1 MIKRLVY
8 NKKAFKILDSFTI
21 KQSNA
26 EVTFNDITIDFTGYS
41 LLDIPF
47 KYQELKII
55 QAETEEEILNGN
67 GKVVFTGFLDDI
79 DLSEMKIR
87 KEEQRE
93 LTLTVLS
100 PLAMSTKRYV
110 SLIGTYSKE
119 EAIRRV
125 LQPLLDDGFKIVEFN
140 IPTGQITTNFVIE
153 TVENCMN
160 DMCFKAGV
168 FWFIDENKN
177 IYINSIDYLF
187 GLGSKKTIA
196 PDMITKGLS
205 KIQPK
210 IENIDYA
217 NVINFKN
224 VRIFYSTMSMCDELN
239 NLIEEHDYPLL
250 NLPKKLKKGD
260 TVQFNNPIVVSEDT
274 LRKLREEGEVDDA
287 DVASLSIIIGG
298 EEFYIR
304 IETNEKSADY
314 DKYVT
319 SNNFSF
325 SNDGGEEKTLV
336 LQRDSFFNNLITGF
350 KWNGADNSV
359 VSRIYTGTALRYTT
373 MRFMHSAEI
382 NNLKGVISDTGIV
395 EKCID
400 YQEKWTTTTQLV
412 DYARSLMSSNTKTIN
427 QVDLT
432 FDETPNLKI
441 GDIVEIHEPD
451 FYIDGKFAVKEI
463 SYKYIN
469 DENEE
474 WNIKLKN
481 SDLNSTYI
489 DLFRPAQK
497 QENESKTDTVVLSEY
512 VEETV
517 YEKHEIGEKETLTG
531 EVIVV
536 KDNDGLITIERING
550 SHTQKTT
557 QGINSFNPKI
567 TTKTQ
572 YGVTVSQEGKNRIKL
587 NGKGSGG
594 WRVSFDTIHKFEKG
608 KSYTVT
614 IRKISGSC
622 TQAAS
627 DTLWAFLFYPE
638 TSKNT
643 HATFKP
649 SDTVV
654 NWTFKAEESN
664 TAPYIWIGWKAG
676 LSVVGTNSV
685 FNNLILEIS
694 IVEGT
699 TAKEY
704 EDYTGRKPSP
714 NDDYPQEVETV
725 GNNINILPGKEHWEQ
740 GSVDNKTGEPFSST
754 TRIRNKGFIG
764 VEPKTNYFASLQ
776 NDDYAFTNIILYDNQ
791 GTYIKDYYSINNA
804 IKGANA
810 LLITIP
816 ENCYNIKVILKNAD
830 DTSNITVDEYP
841 QIKAKFEKGDIQTP
855 YSVYNQG
862 SVEVIKRNRNQFDIA
877 EQTRVDNG
885 ITSNYKD
892 GKISLVGTAT
902 KNWALLTQSKTPF
915 YLKAGEYT
923 VSVYDF
929 NVEENYSLEFTL
941 YHADNTS
948 TKMYLD
954 KYNKHR
960 TYTVEKDVTGLTVG
974 LSKFKTGD
982 TLDLE
987 FSVQLEEGKT
997 STNWILPRSEEF
1009 IVPIQR
1015 EMLEGDYIDNVEYH
1029 KWQKLILNGTEN
1041 IIRIAANHGKYIF
1054 GIDTELQ
1061 AISTKSEEIKE
1072 IYCNVA
1078 TQNSRGFLYSNI
1090 TADWIS
1096 YGSDNNYYRDIVLS
1110 CMDTYNM
1117 TVGEFKAWIKERYD
1131 AGNPVVIYYQLAT
1144 PIELELTDEQKAIS
1158 KYLQPYDNGT
1168 TILVTDKL
1176 ATITASYT
1184 KKGENDEN

>member
-55 QAETEEEILNGN
+55 QAETEEEILNEN

-153 TVENCMN
+153 SVENCMN

-196 PDMITKGLS
+196 PDVITKELS

-224 VRIFYSTMSMCDELN
+224 VRIYYSTMSMCDELN

-336 LQRDSFFNNLITGF
+336 LQRDSFYNNLITGF

-373 MRFMHSAEI
+373 MRFMHFAEI

-400 YQEKWTTTTQLV
+400 YQEKWTTTTQLI

-432 FDETPNLKI
+432 FDETPNLRI

-517 YEKHEIGEKETLTG
+517 YERHEINIKE
-531 EVIVV
+531 
-536 KDNDGLITIERING
+536 
-550 SHTQKTT
+550 
-557 QGINSFNPKI
+557 
-567 TTKTQ
+567 
-572 YGVTVSQEGKNRIKL
+572 
-587 NGKGSGG
+587 
-594 WRVSFDTIHKFEKG
+594 
-608 KSYTVT
+608 
-614 IRKISGSC
+614 
-622 TQAAS
+622 
-627 DTLWAFLFYPE
+627 
-638 TSKNT
+638 
-643 HATFKP
+643 
-649 SDTVV
+649 
-654 NWTFKAEESN
+654 
-664 TAPYIWIGWKAG
+664 
-676 LSVVGTNSV
+676 
-685 FNNLILEIS
+685 
-694 IVEGT
+694 
-699 TAKEY
+699 
-704 EDYTGRKPSP
+704 GRKW
-714 NDDYPQEVETV
+714 
-725 GNNINILPGKEHWEQ
+725 K
-740 GSVDNKTGEPFSST
+740 
-754 TRIRNKGFIG
+754 
-764 VEPKTNYFASLQ
+764 
-776 NDDYAFTNIILYDNQ
+776 
-791 GTYIKDYYSINNA
+791 
-804 IKGANA
+804 
-810 LLITIP
+810 
-816 ENCYNIKVILKNAD
+816 LKMN
-830 DTSNITVDEYP
+830 
-841 QIKAKFEKGDIQTP
+841 
-855 YSVYNQG
+855 
-862 SVEVIKRNRNQFDIA
+862 
-877 EQTRVDNG
+877 
-885 ITSNYKD
+885 
-892 GKISLVGTAT
+892 
-902 KNWALLTQSKTPF
+902 
-915 YLKAGEYT
+915 
-923 VSVYDF
+923 
-929 NVEENYSLEFTL
+929 
-941 YHADNTS
+941 
-948 TKMYLD
+948 
-954 KYNKHR
+954 
-960 TYTVEKDVTGLTVG
+960 
-974 LSKFKTGD
+974 
-982 TLDLE
+982 
-987 FSVQLEEGKT
+987 
-997 STNWILPRSEEF
+997 
-1009 IVPIQR
+1009 
-1015 EMLEGDYIDNVEYH
+1015 
-1029 KWQKLILNGTEN
+1029 
-1041 IIRIAANHGKYIF
+1041 
-1054 GIDTELQ
+1054 
-1061 AISTKSEEIKE
+1061 
-1072 IYCNVA
+1072 
-1078 TQNSRGFLYSNI
+1078 
-1090 TADWIS
+1090 
-1096 YGSDNNYYRDIVLS
+1096 
-1110 CMDTYNM
+1110 
-1117 TVGEFKAWIKERYD
+1117 
-1131 AGNPVVIYYQLAT
+1131 
-1144 PIELELTDEQKAIS
+1144 
-1158 KYLQPYDNGT
+1158 
-1168 TILVTDKL
+1168 
-1176 ATITASYT
+1176 
-1184 KKGENDEN
+1184 

>member
-8 NKKAFKILDSFTI
+8 NKKAFKILDGFTI

-55 QAETEEEILNGN
+55 QAETEEEILNEN
-67 GKVVFTGFLDDI
+67 GEVVFAGFLDDI

-153 TVENCMN
+153 SVENCMN

-224 VRIFYSTMSMCDELN
+224 VRIYYSTMSMCDELN

-260 TVQFNNPIVVSEDT
+260 TVQFSNPIVVSEDT

-304 IETNEKSADY
+304 IETNEESADY

-336 LQRDSFFNNLITGF
+336 LQRDSFYNNLITGF

-536 KDNDGLITIERING
+536 KDNDGLITIEKING
-550 SHTQKTT
+550 AHSQKTT
-557 QGINSFNPKI
+557 EGRNVFNPKI
-567 TTKTQ
+567 TTRTNQ
-572 YGVTVSQEGKNRIKL
+572 GVTVSQEGKYRVKI
-587 NGKGSGG
+587 NGKATGSQKIE
-594 WRVSFDTIHKFEKG
+594 FDTIPNFEQG
-608 KSYTVT
+608 KYYTVT
-614 IRKISGSC
+614 IKKISGSM
-622 TQAAS
+622 TKSSDFAAWG
-627 DTLWAFLFYPE
+627 LLFYPE
-638 TSKNT
+638 SS
-643 HATFKP
+643 AGRRIELLP
-649 SDTVV
+649 DDTVKTT
-654 NWTFKAEESN
+654 TFQAIGSGTK
-664 TAPYIWIGWKAG
+664 PYFWQGWVSG
-676 LSVVGTNSV
+676 GSVVGVNSV
-685 FNNLILEIS
+685 FNNLVLEIS

-704 EDYTGRKPSP
+704 EDYTGGKPSP
-714 NDDYPQEVETV
+714 SPDYPQEIETV
-725 GNNINILPGKEHWEQ
+725 GDNVNILPGKEYWEQ

-754 TRIRNKGFIG
+754 TRLRNKGFIG

-776 NDDYAFTNIILYDNQ
+776 NDDYAFVNIILYDNK

-804 IKGANA
+804 LKGAKA
-810 LLITIP
+810 LLIAIP
-816 ENCYNIKVILKNAD
+816 ENCYNIKAILKNAD

-841 QIKAKFEKGDIQTP
+841 QIRAKFEKGNARTA
-855 YSVYNQG
+855 YSNYNQG
-862 SVEVIKRNRNQFDIA
+862 SVEVIKQNKNFLYYEAQNQS
-877 EQTRVDNG
+877 TNG
-885 ITSNYKD
+885 INFTVNSDKS
-892 GKISLVGTAT
+892 IQVSGTAT
-902 KNWALLTQSKTPF
+902 AVVDF
-915 YLKAGEYT
+915 YLIGSATNYEGTNLQGAYKINGCNSGSTSKYMLYVVKKNKYGALEYYQNVSGDNEINISEGDTFRIFIRVLSGVT
-923 VSVYDF
+923 VSDTIYPMLRLSTETDDTY
-929 NVEENYSLEFTL
+929 VEAKKESYIIP
-941 YHADNTS
+941 
-948 TKMYLD
+948 
-954 KYNKHR
+954 
-960 TYTVEKDVTGLTVG
+960 
-974 LSKFKTGD
+974 
-982 TLDLE
+982 
-987 FSVQLEEGKT
+987 VQK
-997 STNWILPRSEEF
+997 
-1009 IVPIQR
+1009 
-1015 EMLEGDYIDNVEYH
+1015 EMLEGDYIDSTEH
-1029 KWQKLILNGTEN
+1029 HEWSKLILTGDETIFRYSTNTSDVYRFAIQNIDIPNQESTVKSLLFCNILKNVSAMQTYLGTEG
-1041 IIRIAANHGKYIF
+1041 ISGYKFQLIAY
-1054 GIDTELQ
+1054 
-1061 AISTKSEEIKE
+1061 IKE
-1072 IYCNVA
+1072 CE
-1078 TQNSRGFLYSNI
+1078 T
-1090 TADWIS
+1090 
-1096 YGSDNNYYRDIVLS
+1096 
-1110 CMDTYNM
+1110 M
-1117 TVGEFKAWIKERYD
+1117 TIAEFKTWLKSKYD
-1131 AGNPVVIYYQLAT
+1131 EGNPVIIYYKLAT

-1184 KKGENDEN
+1184 KKGENNDEN

>member
-8 NKKAFKILDSFTI
+8 NKKAFKILNSFTI

-55 QAETEEEILNGN
+55 QAETEEEILNEN
-67 GKVVFTGFLDDI
+67 GEVVFTGFLDDI

-153 TVENCMN
+153 SVENCMN

-287 DVASLSIIIGG
+287 DVASLSIVIGG

-304 IETNEKSADY
+304 IETNEKSTDY

-325 SNDGGEEKTLV
+325 SDDGGEEKTLV
-336 LQRDSFFNNLITGF
+336 LQRDSFFSNLITGF

-373 MRFMHSAEI
+373 MRFMYSAEI

-400 YQEKWTTTTQLV
+400 YQEKWTTTTQLI

-432 FDETPNLKI
+432 FDETPNLRI

-517 YEKHEIGEKETLTG
+517 FEKHEIGEKETLAG
-531 EVIVV
+531 DVIVV
-536 KDNDGLITIERING
+536 KDNDGLITIEKING
-550 SHTQKTT
+550 SHSQKST
-557 QGINSFNPKI
+557 QGINLFNPKI
-567 TTKTQ
+567 STKTTF
-572 YGVTVSQEGKNRIKL
+572 GVTVSQEGKHRIKL

-594 WRVSFDTIHKFEKG
+594 WAVRFDTIHKFEKD

-614 IRKISGSC
+614 IRKISGSV
-622 TQAAS
+622 TQVS
-627 DTLWAFLFYPE
+627 SSSKWGFLFYPE
-638 TSKNT
+638 SSKNR
-643 HATFKP
+643 HATFMP

-654 NWTFKAEESN
+654 NGTFKAEESN
-664 TAPYIWIGWKAG
+664 TAPYIWIGWNAG

-685 FNNLILEIS
+685 FNNLVLEIS
-694 IVEGT
+694 IVEGS
-699 TAKEY
+699 TAKDY
-704 EDYTGRKPSP
+704 EDYTGCKPSP
-714 NDDYPQEVETV
+714 STDYLQEVETT
-725 GNNINILPGKEHWEQ
+725 KD
-740 GSVDNKTGEPFSST
+740 SVK
-754 TRIRNKGFIG
+754 I
-764 VEPKTNYFASLQ
+764 
-776 NDDYAFTNIILYDNQ
+776 
-791 GTYIKDYYSINNA
+791 
-804 IKGANA
+804 
-810 LLITIP
+810 
-816 ENCYNIKVILKNAD
+816 
-830 DTSNITVDEYP
+830 
-841 QIKAKFEKGDIQTP
+841 
-855 YSVYNQG
+855 
-862 SVEVIKRNRNQFDIA
+862 IKRNKNQLSLP
-877 EQTRVDNG
+877 EQTG
-885 ITSNYKD
+885 TSNGVTHHFKN
-892 GKISLVGTAT
+892 GTVT
-902 KNWALLTQSKTPF
+902 LQGTLTDSWCTAYSKEDF
-915 YLKAGEYT
+915 YLKKGTYSFFATNLDKQFEARMYLKNGKTQSFWLASFAWKKTVTFEADVIACYMVYHHATKGEEVNISIDIQLEAGET
-923 VSVYDF
+923 
-929 NVEENYSLEFTL
+929 
-941 YHADNTS
+941 
-948 TKMYLD
+948 
-954 KYNKHR
+954 
-960 TYTVEKDVTGLTVG
+960 
-974 LSKFKTGD
+974 
-982 TLDLE
+982 
-987 FSVQLEEGKT
+987 FSNFVVPKQEALIIPVQ
-997 STNWILPRSEEF
+997 
-1009 IVPIQR
+1009 Q
-1015 EMLEGDYIDNVEYH
+1015 EMLEGDYIDNTEHHEWGKIILTGDETWGVETTGRFR
-1029 KWQKLILNGTEN
+1029 ILQSNLPFVCKAPSASN
-1041 IIRIAANHGKYIF
+1041 ILLGNLCNSYIEKTPYETF
-1054 GIDTELQ
+1054 NKVQGFAVDPSGNLT
-1061 AISTKSEEIKE
+1061 
-1072 IYCNVA
+1072 IYDDN
-1078 TQNSRGFLYSNI
+1078 YSNN
-1090 TADWIS
+1090 
-1096 YGSDNNYYRDIVLS
+1096 SDLA
-1110 CMDTYNM
+1110 
-1117 TVGEFKAWIKERYD
+1117 GFKAMLAEKYN
-1131 AGNPVVIYYQLAT
+1131 AGNPVICYLKLAT
-1144 PIELELTDEQKAIS
+1144 PAELELTDEQKAIS
-1158 KYLQPYDNGT
+1158 KYLQPYDNET
-1168 TILVTDKL
+1168 TILVIDKL

-1184 KKGENDEN
+1184 KSYTKKGENDEN

>member
-55 QAETEEEILNGN
+55 QAETEEEILNEN
-67 GKVVFTGFLDDI
+67 GEVVFTGFLDDI

-153 TVENCMN
+153 SVENCMN

-187 GLGSKKTIA
+187 GLGSKKAIA
-196 PDMITKGLS
+196 PDVITKGLS

-224 VRIFYSTMSMCDELN
+224 VRIYYSTMSMCDELN

-325 SNDGGEEKTLV
+325 SDDGGEEKTLV

-536 KDNDGLITIERING
+536 KDNDGLITIEKING
-550 SHTQKTT
+550 SHSQKTT
-557 QGINSFNPKI
+557 EGRNVFNPKI
-567 TTKTQ
+567 TTRTNQ
-572 YGVTVSQEGKNRIKL
+572 GVTVSQEGKYRVKI
-587 NGKGSGG
+587 NGKATGSQKIE
-594 WRVSFDTIHKFEKG
+594 FDTIPNFEQG
-608 KSYTVT
+608 KYYTVT
-614 IRKISGSC
+614 IKKISGSC
-622 TQAAS
+622 TKVSDATTWGILFFPETVAAGRL
-627 DTLWAFLFYPE
+627 DFYP
-638 TSKNT
+638 T
-643 HATFKP
+643 
-649 SDTVV
+649 DTVKSF
-654 NWTFKAEESN
+654 TFQAIDSN
-664 TAPYIWIGWKAG
+664 TKPYFWQGWEG
-676 LSVVGTNSV
+676 TSVVGTNSV

-704 EDYTGRKPSP
+704 EDYTGGKPSP
-714 NDDYPQEVETV
+714 STEYQQEIETV
-725 GNNINILPGKEHWEQ
+725 GNNINILPGKEYWEQ

-754 TRIRNKGFIG
+754 TRLRNKGFIG

-776 NDDYAFTNIILYDNQ
+776 NDDYAFVNIILYDNK

-804 IKGANA
+804 IKGAKA
-810 LLITIP
+810 LLIAIP
-816 ENCYNIKVILKNAD
+816 ENCYNIKAILKNAD

-841 QIKAKFEKGDIQTP
+841 QIRAKFEKGDIQTP
-855 YSVYNQG
+855 YSAYNQG

-877 EQTRVDNG
+877 EQTRVNNG

-892 GKISLVGTAT
+892 GTFSLVGTAT
-902 KNWALLTQSKTPF
+902 MNWTLLTLTKTPF
-915 YLKAGEYT
+915 KLTPGEYT
-923 VSVYDF
+923 MDNLSGYQLEPSFWYSDTDSKRVYINGSSKTF
-929 NVEENYSLEFTL
+929 IIEKNVQFLSI
-941 YHADNTS
+941 
-948 TKMYLD
+948 
-954 KYNKHR
+954 
-960 TYTVEKDVTGLTVG
+960 G
-974 LSKFKTGD
+974 LSGFKAGD
-982 TLDLE
+982 VLNLDFPIKLVAGTE
-987 FSVQLEEGKT
+987 LGEWVEPKSET
-997 STNWILPRSEEF
+997 YILP
-1009 IVPIQR
+1009 IQE
-1015 EMLEGDYIDNVEYH
+1015 EMLEGDYIDNVEHH

-1041 IIRIAANHGKYIF
+1041 VIRIAANHGKYIF

-1078 TQNSRGFLYSNI
+1078 TQTSRGILFSNI
-1090 TADWIS
+1090 TADCIS

-1117 TVGEFKAWIKERYD
+1117 TVEEFKAWIKERYD

-1158 KYLQPYDNGT
+1158 KYLQPYDTGT
-1168 TILVTDKL
+1168 AILVTDKL

-1184 KKGENDEN
+1184 KKGENNDEN

>member
-8 NKKAFKILDSFTI
+8 NKKAFKILDGFTI

-55 QAETEEEILNGN
+55 QAETEEEILNEN
-67 GKVVFTGFLDDI
+67 GEVVFTGFLDDI

-153 TVENCMN
+153 SVENCMN

-196 PDMITKGLS
+196 PDVITKGLS

-224 VRIFYSTMSMCDELN
+224 VRIFYSTMSICDELN

-287 DVASLSIIIGG
+287 NVASLSIVIGG

-304 IETNEKSADY
+304 IETNEESADY

-325 SNDGGEEKTLV
+325 SNDGGEEKALV

-382 NNLKGVISDTGIV
+382 NNLKGVISDTGII

-432 FDETPNLKI
+432 FDEKPNLKI

-536 KDNDGLITIERING
+536 KDNDGLITIEKING
-550 SHTQKTT
+550 SHSQKTT
-557 QGINSFNPKI
+557 EGRNVFNPKI
-567 TTKTQ
+567 TTRTNQ
-572 YGVTVSQEGKNRIKL
+572 GVTVSQEGKYRVKI
-587 NGKGSGG
+587 NGKATDSQKIE
-594 WRVSFDTIHKFEKG
+594 FDTIPNFEQG
-608 KSYTVT
+608 KYYTVT
-614 IRKISGSC
+614 IKKISGSC
-622 TQAAS
+622 TKAS
-627 DTLWAFLFYPE
+627 ANATWGFLFYPE
-638 TSKNT
+638 SSAGRNVIWLPNDTVKT
-643 HATFKP
+643 ATFQAIGSGTKP
-649 SDTVV
+649 YFWQGWDT
-654 NWTFKAEESN
+654 T
-664 TAPYIWIGWKAG
+664 
-676 LSVVGTNSV
+676 SVVGTNSV

-704 EDYTGRKPSP
+704 EDYTGGKPSP
-714 NDDYPQEVETV
+714 STDYPQEIETV
-725 GNNINILPGKEHWEQ
+725 G
-740 GSVDNKTGEPFSST
+740 DN
-754 TRIRNKGFIG
+754 
-764 VEPKTNYFASLQ
+764 V
-776 NDDYAFTNIILYDNQ
+776 NIIDVNNFTQALLNVNDGTLILNQRWRCTDYLDVLYKEYNFSWESDSPLFQVKVCFYDKGKNFLSSL
-791 GTYIKDYYSINNA
+791 DYLESGIYSKSFKVPNGSRFMRLSYSINVNSVA
-804 IKGANA
+804 VAREKIK
-810 LLITIP
+810 L
-816 ENCYNIKVILKNAD
+816 
-830 DTSNITVDEYP
+830 
-841 QIKAKFEKGDIQTP
+841 EKGTKATP
-855 YSVYNQG
+855 YSPYGQG
-862 SVEVIKRNRNQFDIA
+862 SVEVAKTNENLLNTEWFQSTNNITVLDNKNGVLEMQGKSSYWAGISITKRFPKNKRIYISCDYEQRNGGDI
-877 EQTRVDNG
+877 G
-885 ITSNYKD
+885 ITVMQD
-892 GKISLVGTAT
+892 GNFIGA
-902 KNWALLTQSKTPF
+902 N
-915 YLKAGEYT
+915 YT
-923 VSVYDF
+923 VSNFKITDNFMPITDSPVTITFRCNGATNTGYVKYYNIMFSYDKDSSF
-929 NVEENYSLEFTL
+929 VPNKYQE
-941 YHADNTS
+941 
-948 TKMYLD
+948 YL
-954 KYNKHR
+954 
-960 TYTVEKDVTGLTVG
+960 LP
-974 LSKFKTGD
+974 
-982 TLDLE
+982 
-987 FSVQLEEGKT
+987 VQ
-997 STNWILPRSEEF
+997 
-1009 IVPIQR
+1009 Q
-1015 EMLEGDYIDNVEYH
+1015 EMLEGDYIDSTEH
-1029 KWQKLILNGTEN
+1029 HEWHKLILTGTEPWYCETN
-1041 IIRIAANHGKYIF
+1041 GRFGYLVQNLPKAYKKTIQTSDLLGNVCNSYIEKTPAQTWRGTQGFCIDPAGSLRIW
-1054 GIDTELQ
+1054 DD
-1061 AISTKSEEIKE
+1061 S
-1072 IYCNVA
+1072 
-1078 TQNSRGFLYSNI
+1078 YSK
-1090 TADWIS
+1090 T
-1096 YGSDNNYYRDIVLS
+1096 SDLA
-1110 CMDTYNM
+1110 
-1117 TVGEFKAWIKERYD
+1117 GFKAMLAEKYN
-1131 AGNPVVIYYQLAT
+1131 AGNPVVCYLKLAT

-1184 KKGENDEN
+1184 KKGENNDEN

>member
-47 KYQELKII
+47 KFQELKII
-55 QAETEEEILNGN
+55 QAETEEEILNGS
-67 GKVVFTGFLDDI
+67 GEVVFTGFLDDI

-187 GLGSKKTIA
+187 GLGTKKTIA
-196 PDMITKGLS
+196 PDVITKGLS

-287 DVASLSIIIGG
+287 DVASLSIVIGG

-325 SNDGGEEKTLV
+325 SDDGGEEKTLV
-336 LQRDSFFNNLITGF
+336 LQRDSFFSNLITGF

-373 MRFMHSAEI
+373 MRFMYSAEI

-400 YQEKWTTTTQLV
+400 YQEKWTTTTQLI

-512 VEETV
+512 VEESV

-531 EVIVV
+531 DVIVV
-536 KDNDGLITIERING
+536 KDNDGLITIEKING
-550 SHTQKTT
+550 SHSQKTT
-557 QGINSFNPKI
+557 EGINLFNPKI

-572 YGVTVSQEGKNRIKL
+572 FGVTVSQEEKNRIKL

-594 WRVSFDTIHKFEKG
+594 WRVRFDTIHKFEKG

-627 DTLWAFLFYPE
+627 DTKWSFLFYPE

-654 NWTFKAEESN
+654 NSTFKAEESN

-676 LSVVGTNSV
+676 LSVIGTNSV
-685 FNNLILEIS
+685 FNNLIIEIS
-694 IVEGT
+694 IVEGNS
-699 TAKEY
+699 AKDY
-704 EDYTGRKPSP
+704 EDYTGGKPSP
-714 NDDYPQEVETV
+714 NVDYPQEVECV
-725 GNNINILPGKEHWEQ
+725 GSNVQLLNNTAVTTTING
-740 GSVDNKTGEPFSST
+740 VD
-754 TRIRNKGFIG
+754 
-764 VEPKTNYFASLQ
+764 
-776 NDDYAFTNIILYDNQ
+776 
-791 GTYIKDYYSINNA
+791 
-804 IKGANA
+804 
-810 LLITIP
+810 ITIF
-816 ENCYNIKVILKNAD
+816 EDK
-830 DTSNITVDEYP
+830 TVLL
-841 QIKAKFEKGDIQTP
+841 
-855 YSVYNQG
+855 N
-862 SVEVIKRNRNQFDIA
+862 
-877 EQTRVDNG
+877 
-885 ITSNYKD
+885 
-892 GKISLVGTAT
+892 GTAT
-902 KNWALLTQSKTPF
+902 KEITFTLQRNLLLKDSEIYTLNSGNKNASSSKFGLYINQYYDNLSHIQASYNSPLNFAYNIKSKDTNSIYVYINKGVTVENELLKPKLEKGSTASPYSMYNQGCIEIIKRNKNQLSLPEQTGTSNGVTHHFKNGTVTLQGTLTDTWCTAYSKEDF
-915 YLKAGEYT
+915 YLKKGTYSCFATNLDKQFEVRMHLKNGKTQSFWLASFAWKKTVTFEADVIACYMVYHHATKGEEVNISIDIQLEAGEKF
-923 VSVYDF
+923 SDF
-929 NVEENYSLEFTL
+929 VVPKQE
-941 YHADNTS
+941 APIIP
-948 TKMYLD
+948 
-954 KYNKHR
+954 
-960 TYTVEKDVTGLTVG
+960 
-974 LSKFKTGD
+974 
-982 TLDLE
+982 
-987 FSVQLEEGKT
+987 VQ
-997 STNWILPRSEEF
+997 
-1009 IVPIQR
+1009 Q
-1015 EMLEGDYIDNVEYH
+1015 EMLEGDYIDNTEHHEWGKIILTGDETWGVETTGRFR
-1029 KWQKLILNGTEN
+1029 ILQSNLPFVCKAPSASN
-1041 IIRIAANHGKYIF
+1041 ILLGNLCNSYIEKTPYETF
-1054 GIDTELQ
+1054 NKVQGFAVDPSGNFT
-1061 AISTKSEEIKE
+1061 
-1072 IYCNVA
+1072 IYDDN
-1078 TQNSRGFLYSNI
+1078 YSNN
-1090 TADWIS
+1090 
-1096 YGSDNNYYRDIVLS
+1096 SDLA
-1110 CMDTYNM
+1110 
-1117 TVGEFKAWIKERYD
+1117 GFKAMLTEKYNV
-1131 AGNPVVIYYQLAT
+1131 GNPVICYLKLAT
-1144 PIELELTDEQKAIS
+1144 PIDLELTDEQKAIS
-1158 KYLQPYDNGT
+1158 KYLQPYDDET
-1168 TILVTDKL
+1168 TILVIDKL

>member
-55 QAETEEEILNGN
+55 QAETEEEILNEN
-67 GKVVFTGFLDDI
+67 GEVVFTGFLDDI

-119 EAIRRV
+119 EAIKRV

-196 PDMITKGLS
+196 PDVITKGLS

-412 DYARSLMSSNTKTIN
+412 DYARSLISSNTKTIN

-432 FDETPNLKI
+432 FDKTPSLKI

-517 YEKHEIGEKETLTG
+517 FEKHEIGEKETLAG
-531 EVIVV
+531 DVIVV
-536 KDNDGLITIERING
+536 KDNDGLITIEKING
-550 SHTQKTT
+550 SHSQKST
-557 QGINSFNPKI
+557 QGINLFNPKI
-567 TTKTQ
+567 STKTTF
-572 YGVTVSQEGKNRIKL
+572 GVTVSQEGKHRIKL

-594 WRVSFDTIHKFEKG
+594 WAVRFDTIHKFEKD

-614 IRKISGSC
+614 IRKISGSV
-622 TQAAS
+622 TQVS
-627 DTLWAFLFYPE
+627 SSSKWGFLFYPE
-638 TSKNT
+638 SSKNR
-643 HATFKP
+643 HATFMP

-654 NWTFKAEESN
+654 NGTFKAEESN
-664 TAPYIWIGWKAG
+664 TAPYIWIGWNAG

-685 FNNLILEIS
+685 FNNLVLEIS
-694 IVEGT
+694 IVEENV
-699 TAKEY
+699 AKDY
-704 EDYTGRKPSP
+704 EDYTGGKPSP
-714 NDDYPQEVETV
+714 SVDYQQKVECVGSNVQLLNNTAVTTTINGVDITIFEDKTV
-725 GNNINILPGKEHWEQ
+725 LLNGTATESVNIVLQRNILLDDGEEYTLNS
-740 GSVDNKTGEPFSST
+740 GNKNASSSKFGLY
-754 TRIRNKGFIG
+754 INQ
-764 VEPKTNYFASLQ
+764 Y
-776 NDDYAFTNIILYDNQ
+776 YDNSNHIQ
-791 GTYIKDYYSINNA
+791 ASYNSPLNFI
-804 IKGANA
+804 
-810 LLITIP
+810 
-816 ENCYNIKVILKNAD
+816 YNIKSKNSNNIYVYVNKGATVENELLK
-830 DTSNITVDEYP
+830 P
-841 QIKAKFEKGDIQTP
+841 KLEKGSVASP
-855 YSVYNQG
+855 YSMYNQG
-862 SVEVIKRNRNQFDIA
+862 SVEVIQRNKNQLSLP
-877 EQTRVDNG
+877 EQTGVSSG
-885 ITSNYKD
+885 VTHHFKD
-892 GKISLVGTAT
+892 GTVTLQGT
-902 KNWALLTQSKTPF
+902 LTDTWCTAYSKEDF
-915 YLKAGEYT
+915 YLKKGTYSCFATNLDKQFEVRMYLKNGKTQSFWLASFAWKKTVTFEADVIACYMVYHHATKGEEVNISIDIQLEAGET
-923 VSVYDF
+923 
-929 NVEENYSLEFTL
+929 
-941 YHADNTS
+941 
-948 TKMYLD
+948 
-954 KYNKHR
+954 
-960 TYTVEKDVTGLTVG
+960 
-974 LSKFKTGD
+974 
-982 TLDLE
+982 
-987 FSVQLEEGKT
+987 FSNFVVPKQEALIIPVQ
-997 STNWILPRSEEF
+997 
-1009 IVPIQR
+1009 Q
-1015 EMLEGDYIDNVEYH
+1015 EMLEGDYIDNTEHHEWGKIILTGDETWGVETTGRFR
-1029 KWQKLILNGTEN
+1029 ILQSNLPFVCKAPSASN
-1041 IIRIAANHGKYIF
+1041 ILLGNLCNSYIEKTPYETF
-1054 GIDTELQ
+1054 NKVQGFAVDPSGNLT
-1061 AISTKSEEIKE
+1061 
-1072 IYCNVA
+1072 IYDDN
-1078 TQNSRGFLYSNI
+1078 YSNN
-1090 TADWIS
+1090 
-1096 YGSDNNYYRDIVLS
+1096 SDLA
-1110 CMDTYNM
+1110 
-1117 TVGEFKAWIKERYD
+1117 GFKAMLAEKYN
-1131 AGNPVVIYYQLAT
+1131 AGNPVICYLKLAT
-1144 PIELELTDEQKAIS
+1144 PAELELTDEQKAIS
-1158 KYLQPYDNGT
+1158 KYLQPYDDET
-1168 TILVTDKL
+1168 TILVIDKL

-1184 KKGENDEN
+1184 KKGENDENDEN

>member
-8 NKKAFKILDSFTI
+8 NKKAFKILDGFTI

-55 QAETEEEILNGN
+55 QAETEEEILSENGE
-67 GKVVFTGFLDDI
+67 VVFTGFLDDI

-140 IPTGQITTNFVIE
+140 IPTGRITTNFVIE
-153 TVENCMN
+153 SVENCMN

-196 PDMITKGLS
+196 PDVITKGLS

-224 VRIFYSTMSMCDELN
+224 VRIYYSTMSMCDELN

-287 DVASLSIIIGG
+287 DVASLSIVIGG

-325 SNDGGEEKTLV
+325 SDDGGEEKTLV

-373 MRFMHSAEI
+373 MRFMYSAEI

-400 YQEKWTTTTQLV
+400 YQEKWTTTTQLI
-412 DYARSLMSSNTKTIN
+412 DYARTLMTSNTKTIN

-432 FDETPNLKI
+432 FDELPNLKI

-536 KDNDGLITIERING
+536 KDNDGLITIEKING
-550 SHTQKTT
+550 AHSQKTT
-557 QGINSFNPKI
+557 EGRNVFNPKI
-567 TTKTQ
+567 TTRINQ
-572 YGVTVSQEGKNRIKL
+572 GVTISQEGKYRVKI
-587 NGKGSGG
+587 NGKATGSQ
-594 WRVSFDTIHKFEKG
+594 RIEFDTIPNFEQG
-608 KSYTVT
+608 KYYTVT
-614 IRKISGSC
+614 IKKISGSM
-622 TQAAS
+622 TKSSDFAAWG
-627 DTLWAFLFYPE
+627 LLFYPE
-638 TSKNT
+638 S
-643 HATFKP
+643 AGQRIALLP
-649 SDTVV
+649 DDTVKTT
-654 NWTFKAEESN
+654 TFQAIGSGTK
-664 TAPYIWIGWKAG
+664 PYFWQGWVSDG
-676 LSVVGTNSV
+676 SVVGVNSV
-685 FNNLILEIS
+685 FNNLVLEIS

-704 EDYTGRKPSP
+704 EDYTGGKPSP
-714 NDDYPQEVETV
+714 STEYQQEIETV
-725 GNNINILPGKEHWEQ
+725 GDNINYFDKDNLSNVFVNGNTGFTQTSRAWRLTDYIVPLYKTYNFSWDSDSSYYQVTILFYNKDKTFLSGIIFTLGNVYSKSFDVPDGVSYMRINY
-740 GSVDNKTGEPFSST
+740 SVIVNNVDV
-754 TRIRNKGFIG
+754 TR
-764 VEPKTNYFASLQ
+764 E
-776 NDDYAFTNIILYDNQ
+776 
-791 GTYIKDYYSINNA
+791 
-804 IKGANA
+804 
-810 LLITIP
+810 
-816 ENCYNIKVILKNAD
+816 NIKL
-830 DTSNITVDEYP
+830 
-841 QIKAKFEKGDIQTP
+841 EKGNVRTL
-855 YSVYNQG
+855 YSNYNQG
-862 SVEVIKRNRNQFDIA
+862 SVEVAKTNENLLNTEWFQSTNNITVLDNKNGVLEMQGKNSYWAGISITKRFHKNKRIYISCDYEQRNGGDI
-877 EQTRVDNG
+877 G
-885 ITSNYKD
+885 ITAMQDGNFIGANYTASNFKITYNFMPITDSPVTITFRCNGATNTGYVKYYNIMFSYDKD
-892 GKISLVGTAT
+892 SSFVPNKYQ
-902 KNWALLTQSKTPF
+902 KYLLP
-915 YLKAGEYT
+915 
-923 VSVYDF
+923 
-929 NVEENYSLEFTL
+929 
-941 YHADNTS
+941 
-948 TKMYLD
+948 
-954 KYNKHR
+954 
-960 TYTVEKDVTGLTVG
+960 
-974 LSKFKTGD
+974 
-982 TLDLE
+982 
-987 FSVQLEEGKT
+987 VQ
-997 STNWILPRSEEF
+997 
-1009 IVPIQR
+1009 Q
-1015 EMLEGDYIDNVEYH
+1015 EMLEGDYIDGTEH
-1029 KWQKLILNGTEN
+1029 HTWGRLILTGTEPWYCESN
-1041 IIRIAANHGKYIF
+1041 GRFGYLVQHLPAAYKKTIQTSDLLGNVCNSYIEKTPSQTWKGTQGFCIDPGGSLRIW
-1054 GIDTELQ
+1054 DD
-1061 AISTKSEEIKE
+1061 S
-1072 IYCNVA
+1072 
-1078 TQNSRGFLYSNI
+1078 YSK
-1090 TADWIS
+1090 T
-1096 YGSDNNYYRDIVLS
+1096 SDLA
-1110 CMDTYNM
+1110 
-1117 TVGEFKAWIKERYD
+1117 GFKAMLAEKYN
-1131 AGNPVVIYYQLAT
+1131 AGNPVVCYLKLAT
-1144 PIELELTDEQKAIS
+1144 PVDLELTDEQKAIS

>member
-8 NKKAFKILDSFTI
+8 NKKAFKILDGFTI

-55 QAETEEEILNGN
+55 QAETEEEILNEN
-67 GKVVFTGFLDDI
+67 GEVVFTGFLDDI

-153 TVENCMN
+153 SVENCMN

-196 PDMITKGLS
+196 PDVITKGLS

-224 VRIFYSTMSMCDELN
+224 VRIFYSTMSICDELN

-260 TVQFNNPIVVSEDT
+260 TVQFNNPIIVSEDT

-304 IETNEKSADY
+304 IETNEESADY

-336 LQRDSFFNNLITGF
+336 LQRDSFYNNLITGF

-382 NNLKGVISDTGIV
+382 NNLKGVISDTGII

-432 FDETPNLKI
+432 FDEKPNLKI

-536 KDNDGLITIERING
+536 KDNDGLITIEKING
-550 SHTQKTT
+550 SHSQKTT
-557 QGINSFNPKI
+557 EGINLYNKDTDTKGWVYSNTGILEASTVWNTSDWIEVTPNAKYCISNKTTGTSNIFISEFDSDKNFIKRNTTNPFTTSAI
-567 TTKTQ
+567 TKYIRLSYKNDLGMYEIQLEKGNTKT
-572 YGVTVSQEGKNRIKL
+572 T
-587 NGKGSGG
+587 
-594 WRVSFDTIHKFEKG
+594 
-608 KSYTVT
+608 
-614 IRKISGSC
+614 
-622 TQAAS
+622 
-627 DTLWAFLFYPE
+627 
-638 TSKNT
+638 
-643 HATFKP
+643 
-649 SDTVV
+649 
-654 NWTFKAEESN
+654 
-664 TAPYIWIGWKAG
+664 
-676 LSVVGTNSV
+676 
-685 FNNLILEIS
+685 
-694 IVEGT
+694 
-699 TAKEY
+699 Y
-704 EDYTGRKPSP
+704 EPYTGGKPSP
-714 NDDYPQEVETV
+714 STEYQQEIETV
-725 GNNINILPGKEHWEQ
+725 GNNINILPGKEYWEQ

-754 TRIRNKGFIG
+754 TRLRNKGFIG

-776 NDDYAFTNIILYDNQ
+776 NDDYAFVNIILYDNK

-841 QIKAKFEKGDIQTP
+841 QIKAKFEKGGIQTP
-855 YSVYNQG
+855 YSVYGQG
-862 SVEVIKRNRNQFDIA
+862 SVEVIKQNKNLLNKNLLDRNESYPYGTVGVVPQPWRGLKNRGTLSPKNAIKIKPNTNYVVTVPA
-877 EQTRVDNG
+877 G
-885 ITSNYKD
+885 IRFGVAQLESDLK
-892 GKISLVGTAT
+892 SLGDTG
-902 KNWALLTQSKTPF
+902 WLL
-915 YLKAGEYT
+915 
-923 VSVYDF
+923 
-929 NVEENYSLEFTL
+929 
-941 YHADNTS
+941 S
-948 TKMYLD
+948 TKSP
-954 KYNKHR
+954 
-960 TYTVEKDVTGLTVG
+960 YTLVTQPNAQYIGFNFGKDDNSDFTDSEWDNFVNGHLQ
-974 LSKFKTGD
+974 F
-982 TLDLE
+982 
-987 FSVQLEEGKT
+987 EEG
-997 STNWILPRSEEF
+997 SVATNFVEHREETYILP
-1009 IVPIQR
+1009 IQQ
-1015 EMLEGDYIDNVEYH
+1015 EMLEGDYIDSTEHHEWGKTV
-1029 KWQKLILNGTEN
+1029 LDGTESWVINRNAYNLIYFYYRYSKVKPNTVAISNMLRNKDIWISHTNQDLVKISEGYTN
-1041 IIRIAANHGKYIF
+1041 INIMLSDTT
-1054 GIDTELQ
+1054 IDTVDGLK
-1061 AISTKSEEIKE
+1061 AFLKSK
-1072 IYCNVA
+1072 
-1078 TQNSRGFLYSNI
+1078 
-1090 TADWIS
+1090 
-1096 YGSDNNYYRDIVLS
+1096 
-1110 CMDTYNM
+1110 
-1117 TVGEFKAWIKERYD
+1117 YD
-1131 AGNPVVIYYQLAT
+1131 EGNPVVVYYKLAT
-1144 PIELELTDEQKAIS
+1144 PIELELTDAQKAIS

>member
-8 NKKAFKILDSFTI
+8 NKKAFKMLDSFTI

-41 LLDIPF
+41 LLDIPL

-55 QAETEEEILNGN
+55 QAETEEEILNEN
-67 GKVVFTGFLDDI
+67 GEVVFTGFLDDI

-153 TVENCMN
+153 SVENCMN
-160 DMCFKAGV
+160 DMCFKTGA

-196 PDMITKGLS
+196 PDVITKGLS

-224 VRIFYSTMSMCDELN
+224 VRIYYSTMSMCDELN

-287 DVASLSIIIGG
+287 DVASLSIVIGG

-304 IETNEKSADY
+304 IETNEKSTDY

-325 SNDGGEEKTLV
+325 SDDGGEEKTLV
-336 LQRDSFFNNLITGF
+336 LQRDSFFSNLITGF

-531 EVIVV
+531 DVIVV

-643 HATFKP
+643 HVTFKP

-704 EDYTGRKPSP
+704 EDYTGGKPSP
-714 NDDYPQEVETV
+714 NVDYPQEVETT
-725 GNNINILPGKEHWEQ
+725 KD
-740 GSVDNKTGEPFSST
+740 SVK
-754 TRIRNKGFIG
+754 I
-764 VEPKTNYFASLQ
+764 
-776 NDDYAFTNIILYDNQ
+776 
-791 GTYIKDYYSINNA
+791 
-804 IKGANA
+804 
-810 LLITIP
+810 
-816 ENCYNIKVILKNAD
+816 
-830 DTSNITVDEYP
+830 
-841 QIKAKFEKGDIQTP
+841 
-855 YSVYNQG
+855 
-862 SVEVIKRNRNQFDIA
+862 IKRNRNQFDIA
-877 EQTRVDNG
+877 EQTRIDNG

-892 GKISLVGTAT
+892 GKFSLSGTA
-902 KNWALLTQSKTPF
+902 KMNWSLLTQSKTPF
-915 YLKAGEYT
+915 NLKAGEYT

-929 NVEENYSLEFTL
+929 DVEENYSLEFAL

-987 FSVQLEEGKT
+987 FSVQLEEGET

-1015 EMLEGDYIDNVEYH
+1015 EMLDGDYIDSTEH
-1029 KWQKLILNGTEN
+1029 HTWEKLILDGTEN
-1041 IIRIAANHGKYIF
+1041 WARAGTIDSNKFRFFLSLTDIPQVSVLTVAQIISNSFKTLVSATAGTFGNHEGV
-1054 GIDTELQ
+1054 
-1061 AISTKSEEIKE
+1061 STSNKQLFIYTDESNTTTKAFKEWLKSK
-1072 IYCNVA
+1072 
-1078 TQNSRGFLYSNI
+1078 
-1090 TADWIS
+1090 
-1096 YGSDNNYYRDIVLS
+1096 
-1110 CMDTYNM
+1110 
-1117 TVGEFKAWIKERYD
+1117 YD
-1131 AGNPVVIYYQLAT
+1131 AGTPIIIYYKLET
-1144 PIELELTDEQKAIS
+1144 PVDLELTDEQKAIS

>member
-55 QAETEEEILNGN
+55 QAETEEEILNEN
-67 GKVVFTGFLDDI
+67 GEVVFTGFLDDI

-224 VRIFYSTMSMCDELN
+224 VRIYYSTMSMCDELN

-325 SNDGGEEKTLV
+325 SDDGGEEKTLV

-400 YQEKWTTTTQLV
+400 YQEKWTTTTQLI

-432 FDETPNLKI
+432 FDETPNLRI

-517 YEKHEIGEKETLTG
+517 FEKHEIGEKETLAG
-531 EVIVV
+531 DVIVV
-536 KDNDGLITIERING
+536 KDNDGLITIEKING
-550 SHTQKTT
+550 SHSQKST
-557 QGINSFNPKI
+557 QGINLFNPKI
-567 TTKTQ
+567 STKTTF
-572 YGVTVSQEGKNRIKL
+572 GVTVSQEEKNRIKL

-594 WRVSFDTIHKFEKG
+594 WAVRFDTIHKFEKG

-627 DTLWAFLFYPE
+627 DTKWSFLFYPE

-643 HATFKP
+643 HATFMP

-654 NWTFKAEESN
+654 NWTFKAEGSG
-664 TAPYIWIGWKAG
+664 TAPYVWIGWKAG

-694 IVEGT
+694 IVEST

-704 EDYTGRKPSP
+704 EDYTGGKPSP
-714 NDDYPQEVETV
+714 STEYQQEIKTV

-764 VEPKTNYFASLQ
+764 VEPKTNYFSSLQ
-776 NDDYAFTNIILYDNQ
+776 NDDYAFKNIILYDNK

-855 YSVYNQG
+855 YSAYNQG

-877 EQTRVDNG
+877 EQTRADNG

-929 NVEENYSLEFTL
+929 NVEENYSLEFAL
-941 YHADNTS
+941 YHEDNTS

-1015 EMLEGDYIDNVEYH
+1015 EMLEGDYIDSTEHHNW
-1029 KWQKLILNGTEN
+1029 KKLILDGTEN
-1041 IIRIAANHGKYIF
+1041 WARAGTIDSNKFRFFLSLTDIPQVSVLTAGQIISNSFKTLVSATAGTFGNHEGV
-1054 GIDTELQ
+1054 
-1061 AISTKSEEIKE
+1061 STSNKQLFIYTDESNTTTKAFKEWLKSK
-1072 IYCNVA
+1072 
-1078 TQNSRGFLYSNI
+1078 
-1090 TADWIS
+1090 
-1096 YGSDNNYYRDIVLS
+1096 
-1110 CMDTYNM
+1110 
-1117 TVGEFKAWIKERYD
+1117 YD
-1131 AGNPVVIYYQLAT
+1131 AGTPIIIYYKLET
-1144 PIELELTDEQKAIS
+1144 PVDLELTDEQKAIS

>member
-8 NKKAFKILDSFTI
+8 NKKAFKILDGFTI

-55 QAETEEEILNGN
+55 QAETEEEILNEN
-67 GKVVFTGFLDDI
+67 GEVVFTGFLDDI

-153 TVENCMN
+153 SVENCMN

-187 GLGSKKTIA
+187 GLGTKKTIA
-196 PDMITKGLS
+196 PDVITKGLS

-224 VRIFYSTMSMCDELN
+224 VRIYYSTLSMCDELN

-287 DVASLSIIIGG
+287 DVASLSIVIGG

-325 SNDGGEEKTLV
+325 SDDGGEEKTLV

-373 MRFMHSAEI
+373 MRFMYSAEI

-400 YQEKWTTTTQLV
+400 YQEKWTTTTQLI
-412 DYARSLMSSNTKTIN
+412 DYARTLMTSNTKTIN

-432 FDETPNLKI
+432 FDELPNLKI

-489 DLFRPAQK
+489 DLFRPSQK

-536 KDNDGLITIERING
+536 KDNDGLITIEKING
-550 SHTQKTT
+550 SHSQKTT
-557 QGINSFNPKI
+557 EGRNVFNPKI
-567 TTKTQ
+567 TTRTN

-594 WRVSFDTIHKFEKG
+594 WQVRFDTIHKFEKG

-614 IRKISGSC
+614 IRKISGSV
-622 TQAAS
+622 TQVS
-627 DTLWAFLFYPE
+627 SSSKWGFLFYPE
-638 TSKNT
+638 SSKNR
-643 HATFKP
+643 HVTFMP

-654 NWTFKAEESN
+654 NGTFKAEESN
-664 TAPYIWIGWKAG
+664 TAPYILIGWNAG

-704 EDYTGRKPSP
+704 EDYTGGKPSP
-714 NDDYPQEVETV
+714 SPDYPQEIETV
-725 GNNINILPGKEHWEQ
+725 GDNVQLLNNTAVTTTINGVDITVFEDKTVLLNGTATESVNFVLQKNLLLEDGKEYTLNSGNE
-740 GSVDNKTGEPFSST
+740 NASSSKFGLY
-754 TRIRNKGFIG
+754 INQYYDKSNHIQASYNSPLKFI
-764 VEPKTNYFASLQ
+764 
-776 NDDYAFTNIILYDNQ
+776 
-791 GTYIKDYYSINNA
+791 
-804 IKGANA
+804 
-810 LLITIP
+810 
-816 ENCYNIKVILKNAD
+816 YNIKSKDTNNIYVYVNKGSTVENELLK
-830 DTSNITVDEYP
+830 P
-841 QIKAKFEKGDIQTP
+841 KLEKGTTASP
-855 YSVYNQG
+855 YSMYNQG

-877 EQTRVDNG
+877 EQTSVNNG

-892 GKISLVGTAT
+892 GTFSLVGTAT
-902 KNWALLTQSKTPF
+902 TNWTLLTQSKTPF

-929 NVEENYSLEFTL
+929 NVEKNYSLEFRL

-960 TYTVEKDVTGLTVG
+960 TYTVEKDVTGLTIVSSG
-974 LSKFKTGD
+974 FKAGD

-997 STNWILPRSEEF
+997 SKNWILPRSEEF

-1015 EMLEGDYIDNVEYH
+1015 EMLEGDYID
-1029 KWQKLILNGTEN
+1029 GTEHHTWGKMILTGEEAWSVEN
-1041 IIRIAANHGKYIF
+1041 TGRFRILQNKLPFVCKKPSSSNVLLGNLCNSYIEK
-1054 GIDTELQ
+1054 TP
-1061 AISTKSEEIKE
+1061 
-1072 IYCNVA
+1072 Y
-1078 TQNSRGFLYSNI
+1078 
-1090 TADWIS
+1090 
-1096 YGSDNNYYRDIVLS
+1096 
-1110 CMDTYNM
+1110 DTYNKIQGFAVDPSGNF
-1117 TVGEFKAWIKERYD
+1117 TIYDNSYSKNSDLTGFKAMLAEKYNN
-1131 AGNPVVIYYQLAT
+1131 GNPIVCYLQLDT

-1184 KKGENDEN
+1184 KKGENNDEN

>member
-8 NKKAFKILDSFTI
+8 NKKAFKILDGFTI

-55 QAETEEEILNGN
+55 QAETEEEILNEN
-67 GKVVFTGFLDDI
+67 GEVVFTGFLDDI

-153 TVENCMN
+153 SVENCMN

-196 PDMITKGLS
+196 PDVITKGLS

-224 VRIFYSTMSMCDELN
+224 VRIFYSTMSICDELN

-260 TVQFNNPIVVSEDT
+260 TVQFNNPIIVSEDT

-304 IETNEKSADY
+304 IETNEESADY

-382 NNLKGVISDTGIV
+382 NNLKGVISDTGII

-432 FDETPNLKI
+432 FDEKPNLKI

-536 KDNDGLITIERING
+536 KDNDGLITIEKING
-550 SHTQKTT
+550 SHSQKTT
-557 QGINSFNPKI
+557 QGINLYNKDTDTKGWVYSNTGTLGAATLWNTSDWIEVTPNAKYCISNKTTGTSNIFISEFDSDKNFIKRNTTNPFTTSAI
-567 TTKTQ
+567 TKYIRLSYKNDLGMYEIQLEKGNTKT
-572 YGVTVSQEGKNRIKL
+572 T
-587 NGKGSGG
+587 
-594 WRVSFDTIHKFEKG
+594 
-608 KSYTVT
+608 
-614 IRKISGSC
+614 
-622 TQAAS
+622 
-627 DTLWAFLFYPE
+627 
-638 TSKNT
+638 
-643 HATFKP
+643 
-649 SDTVV
+649 
-654 NWTFKAEESN
+654 
-664 TAPYIWIGWKAG
+664 
-676 LSVVGTNSV
+676 
-685 FNNLILEIS
+685 
-694 IVEGT
+694 
-699 TAKEY
+699 Y
-704 EDYTGRKPSP
+704 EPYTGSKPSP
-714 NDDYPQEVETV
+714 SPDYLQEIETV
-725 GNNINILPGKEHWEQ
+725 GDNINYFDKDNLSNVFINGNTGFTQTSRAWRLTDYIVPLYKTYNFSWDSDSSYYQVTILFYNKDKTFLHGIIFTLGNVYSKSFDVPDGVSYMRINY
-740 GSVDNKTGEPFSST
+740 SVNVNNVDV
-754 TRIRNKGFIG
+754 TR
-764 VEPKTNYFASLQ
+764 E
-776 NDDYAFTNIILYDNQ
+776 
-791 GTYIKDYYSINNA
+791 
-804 IKGANA
+804 
-810 LLITIP
+810 
-816 ENCYNIKVILKNAD
+816 NIKL
-830 DTSNITVDEYP
+830 
-841 QIKAKFEKGDIQTP
+841 EKGNARTA
-855 YSVYNQG
+855 YSNYNQG

-877 EQTRVDNG
+877 EQTRVNNG

-892 GKISLVGTAT
+892 GTFSLVGTAT
-902 KNWALLTQSKTPF
+902 MNWTLLTQSKTPF

-974 LSKFKTGD
+974 LSGFKAGD
-982 TLDLE
+982 VLNLD
-987 FSVQLEEGKT
+987 FPIQLVAGTELGEWVEPKSET
-997 STNWILPRSEEF
+997 YILP
-1009 IVPIQR
+1009 IQQ
-1015 EMLEGDYIDNVEYH
+1015 EMLEGDYIDSTEHHEWGKIV
-1029 KWQKLILNGTEN
+1029 LDGTESWVIN
-1041 IIRIAANHGKYIF
+1041 RNAYNLIYFYYGYSKVKPN
-1054 GIDTELQ
+1054 TV
-1061 AISTKSEEIKE
+1061 AISNMLRDK
-1072 IYCNVA
+1072 
-1078 TQNSRGFLYSNI
+1078 NI
-1090 TADWIS
+1090 WTSHTNQDLVKIS
-1096 YGSDNNYYRDIVLS
+1096 
-1110 CMDTYNM
+1110 
-1117 TVGEFKAWIKERYD
+1117 ERYTTINIMLSD
-1131 AGNPVVIYYQLAT
+1131 TTINTVDGLKAFLKSKYDEGNPVIIYYKLAT
-1144 PIELELTDEQKAIS
+1144 PIELELTDAQKAIS
-1158 KYLQPYDNGT
+1158 KYLHPYDNGT

>member
-8 NKKAFKILDSFTI
+8 NKKAFKILDGFTI

-55 QAETEEEILNGN
+55 QAETEEEILNEN
-67 GKVVFTGFLDDI
+67 GEVVFTGFLDDI

-153 TVENCMN
+153 SVENCMN

-196 PDMITKGLS
+196 PDVITKGLS

-224 VRIFYSTMSMCDELN
+224 VRIYYSTMSMCDELN

-336 LQRDSFFNNLITGF
+336 LQRDSFYNNLITGF

-373 MRFMHSAEI
+373 MRFMYSAEI

-400 YQEKWTTTTQLV
+400 YQEKWTTTTQLI
-412 DYARSLMSSNTKTIN
+412 DYARTLMTSNTKTIN

-432 FDETPNLKI
+432 FDELPNLKI

-489 DLFRPAQK
+489 DLFRPSQK

-517 YEKHEIGEKETLTG
+517 YEKHEIGEKETLIG

-550 SHTQKTT
+550 AHLQKTT
-557 QGINSFNPKI
+557 QGINLLEIALPTQTYKGVTFTNNGDGSFTLNGTATANLDFRVEQNAPLGSNNFNAYKGTYTFYCSNLKSGMWFGSATYDDGAYNFFMGKLQGNVSLLTREVDVGSGFFYIHIISGTTVNNLTLKPMFLKGTYTLETIPDFEPYTGGKPSPSTEYQQEIETVGSNVNLFDKDSQDMFLKGLIPDNTGKIVVGDTDTSGSNYQVTIIVPCLPDSTYIISRYVEGKTFFVYESSKKDLKVGDNVTFLKRNNNTGVINEKI
-567 TTKTQ
+567 TTGVNAKYLLVKIYNTYAIEPNTYNDLISSVKVEKGTKATPYSPYGEGNVGVIKQ
-572 YGVTVSQEGKNRIKL
+572 NKNFLYYEAQNQSISGINYTVNSDKSIQVSGTATAVSDFYLIGSATNYEGTNLRGAYKISGCNSGTTSKYMLYVEKKNEYGTLEYYQNVSGDTEINIAEGDTLRIFIRVLSGVTVN
-587 NGKGSGG
+587 
-594 WRVSFDTIHKFEKG
+594 DTI
-608 KSYTVT
+608 
-614 IRKISGSC
+614 
-622 TQAAS
+622 
-627 DTLWAFLFYPE
+627 YPMLRLSTE
-638 TSKNT
+638 T
-643 HATFKP
+643 
-649 SDTVV
+649 
-654 NWTFKAEESN
+654 
-664 TAPYIWIGWKAG
+664 
-676 LSVVGTNSV
+676 
-685 FNNLILEIS
+685 
-694 IVEGT
+694 
-699 TAKEY
+699 
-704 EDYTGRKPSP
+704 
-714 NDDYPQEVETV
+714 
-725 GNNINILPGKEHWEQ
+725 
-740 GSVDNKTGEPFSST
+740 
-754 TRIRNKGFIG
+754 
-764 VEPKTNYFASLQ
+764 
-776 NDDYAFTNIILYDNQ
+776 
-791 GTYIKDYYSINNA
+791 
-804 IKGANA
+804 
-810 LLITIP
+810 
-816 ENCYNIKVILKNAD
+816 D
-830 DTSNITVDEYP
+830 DTYVE
-841 QIKAKFEKGDIQTP
+841 AKKESYIIP
-855 YSVYNQG
+855 
-862 SVEVIKRNRNQFDIA
+862 
-877 EQTRVDNG
+877 
-885 ITSNYKD
+885 
-892 GKISLVGTAT
+892 
-902 KNWALLTQSKTPF
+902 
-915 YLKAGEYT
+915 
-923 VSVYDF
+923 
-929 NVEENYSLEFTL
+929 
-941 YHADNTS
+941 
-948 TKMYLD
+948 
-954 KYNKHR
+954 
-960 TYTVEKDVTGLTVG
+960 
-974 LSKFKTGD
+974 
-982 TLDLE
+982 
-987 FSVQLEEGKT
+987 VQ
-997 STNWILPRSEEF
+997 
-1009 IVPIQR
+1009 Q
-1015 EMLEGDYIDNVEYH
+1015 EMLEGDYIDSTEH
-1029 KWQKLILNGTEN
+1029 HEWSKLILTGDETILRYSTNTSDVYRFAIQNIDIPNQETTVKSLVFCNILENVTALQTYLRTEGISGYKFQ
-1041 IIRIAANHGKYIF
+1041 IIAY
-1054 GIDTELQ
+1054 
-1061 AISTKSEEIKE
+1061 IKE
-1072 IYCNVA
+1072 CE
-1078 TQNSRGFLYSNI
+1078 T
-1090 TADWIS
+1090 
-1096 YGSDNNYYRDIVLS
+1096 
-1110 CMDTYNM
+1110 M
-1117 TVGEFKAWIKERYD
+1117 TIEEFKAWLKEKYD
-1131 AGNPVVIYYQLAT
+1131 AGTPIIIYYKLET
-1144 PIELELTDEQKAIS
+1144 PVDLELTDEQKAIS

>member
-8 NKKAFKILDSFTI
+8 NKKAFKILDGFTI

-55 QAETEEEILNGN
+55 QAETEEEILSGN
-67 GKVVFTGFLDDI
+67 GEVVFAGFLDDI

-153 TVENCMN
+153 SVENCMN

-224 VRIFYSTMSMCDELN
+224 VRIYYSTLSMCDELN

-325 SNDGGEEKTLV
+325 SDDGGEEKTLV

-432 FDETPNLKI
+432 FDEKPNLKI

-489 DLFRPAQK
+489 DLFRPSQK

-536 KDNDGLITIERING
+536 KDNDGLITIEKING
-550 SHTQKTT
+550 AHSQKTT
-557 QGINSFNPKI
+557 EGINFLEIALP
-567 TTKTQ
+567 TQ
-572 YGVTVSQEGKNRIKL
+572 TYRGVTFTNNGDGSFTL
-587 NGKGSGG
+587 NGTATAGLDFRVEQNAPLGSNNFNAYKGTYTFYCSNLKSGMWFGSATYDDGAYNFFMGRLQGNVSLLTREVDVGSG
-594 WRVSFDTIHKFEKG
+594 FFYIH
-608 KSYTVT
+608 
-614 IRKISGSC
+614 I
-622 TQAAS
+622 
-627 DTLWAFLFYPE
+627 
-638 TSKNT
+638 TS
-643 HATFKP
+643 
-649 SDTVV
+649 
-654 NWTFKAEESN
+654 
-664 TAPYIWIGWKAG
+664 
-676 LSVVGTNSV
+676 
-685 FNNLILEIS
+685 
-694 IVEGT
+694 GT
-699 TAKEY
+699 TVNKLTLKPMFLKGAYTLETIPNF
-704 EDYTGRKPSP
+704 EPYTGGKPSP
-714 NDDYPQEVETV
+714 SSDYLQEVETV
-725 GNNINILPGKEHWEQ
+725 GSNVNLLDFNVTQDGRVTVNNDGTITINGTGGFDIKFKE
-740 GSVDNKTGEPFSST
+740 VTYK
-754 TRIRNKGFIG
+754 KG
-764 VEPKTNYFASLQ
+764 VTYKMKATLVS
-776 NDDYAFTNIILYDNQ
+776 
-791 GTYIKDYYSINNA
+791 GTYISADPNHMGIMTPYGDNEWLANNIFRCYTFLEDKVRSGMWTDAACVFNNA
-804 IKGANA
+804 TFKIYSYEGTEEA
-810 LLITIP
+810 
-816 ENCYNIKVILKNAD
+816 
-830 DTSNITVDEYP
+830 
-841 QIKAKFEKGDIQTP
+841 P
-855 YSVYNQG
+855 YSPYGMG

-877 EQTRVDNG
+877 EQTRVNNG

-892 GKISLVGTAT
+892 GTFSLVGTAT
-902 KNWALLTQSKTPF
+902 MNWTLLTQSKTPF
-915 YLKAGEYT
+915 YLKVGEYT

-974 LSKFKTGD
+974 LSGFKAGD

-997 STNWILPRSEEF
+997 SKNWILPRSEEF

-1015 EMLEGDYIDNVEYH
+1015 EMLEGDYIDNVEH
-1029 KWQKLILNGTEN
+1029 HTWKKLILDGTEDWVAGN
-1041 IIRIAANHGKYIF
+1041 APNQVSTTYFASNFDVAKSNSSYSISNYFSYAQDLWSKDKEGVFIDILHGYDVRIRISKEKA
-1054 GIDTELQ
+1054 
-1061 AISTKSEEIKE
+1061 STI
-1072 IYCNVA
+1072 A
-1078 TQNSRGFLYSNI
+1078 
-1090 TADWIS
+1090 
-1096 YGSDNNYYRDIVLS
+1096 
-1110 CMDTYNM
+1110 
-1117 TVGEFKAWIKERYD
+1117 EFKSWLKSKYD
-1131 AGNPVVIYYQLAT
+1131 EGNPVIIYYKLAT
-1144 PIELELTDEQKAIS
+1144 PIELELTDAQKAIS

-1184 KKGENDEN
+1184 KKGENNDEN

>member
-8 NKKAFKILDSFTI
+8 NKKAFKILNGFTI

-55 QAETEEEILNGN
+55 QAETEEDILNEN
-67 GKVVFTGFLDDI
+67 GEVVFAGFLDDI

-153 TVENCMN
+153 SVENCMN

-196 PDMITKGLS
+196 PDVITKGLS

-224 VRIFYSTMSMCDELN
+224 VRIYYSTMSMCDELN

-287 DVASLSIIIGG
+287 DVASLSIVIGG

-325 SNDGGEEKTLV
+325 SDDGGEEKTLV

-536 KDNDGLITIERING
+536 KDNDGLITIEKING
-550 SHTQKTT
+550 SHSQKTT
-557 QGINSFNPKI
+557 EGRNVFNPKI
-567 TTKTQ
+567 TTRTNQ
-572 YGVTVSQEGKNRIKL
+572 GVTVSQEGKYRVKI
-587 NGKGSGG
+587 NGKATGSQKIE
-594 WRVSFDTIHKFEKG
+594 FDTIPNFEQG
-608 KSYTVT
+608 KYYTVT
-614 IRKISGSC
+614 IKKISGSC
-622 TQAAS
+622 TKAS
-627 DTLWAFLFYPE
+627 ANATWGFLFYPE
-638 TSKNT
+638 SSAGRNVIWLPNDTVKT
-643 HATFKP
+643 ATFQAIGSGTKP
-649 SDTVV
+649 YFWQGWDT
-654 NWTFKAEESN
+654 T
-664 TAPYIWIGWKAG
+664 
-676 LSVVGTNSV
+676 SVVGTNSV

-704 EDYTGRKPSP
+704 EDYTGGKPSP
-714 NDDYPQEVETV
+714 SPDYPQEIETV
-725 GNNINILPGKEHWEQ
+725 GSNVNLLDFNVAQDKKVTVNDDGTITINGSGGFDIKFKEVVYKKGITYKIKATLVSGTYNGLDPRHVGIMTPYGDNEWLANNIFRTYTFLEDKVSSGMWTDAACVFNNATFKIYSYEGTEEAPYSPYGQ
-740 GSVDNKTGEPFSST
+740 GSVGIDVANKNLLNIANTEET
-754 TRIRNKGFIG
+754 TKGGI
-764 VEPKTNYFASLQ
+764 T
-776 NDDYAFTNIILYDNQ
+776 
-791 GTYIKDYYSINNA
+791 YSI
-804 IKGANA
+804 
-810 LLITIP
+810 
-816 ENCYNIKVILKNAD
+816 KNRIFKL
-830 DTSNITVDEYP
+830 N
-841 QIKAKFEKGDIQTP
+841 
-855 YSVYNQG
+855 
-862 SVEVIKRNRNQFDIA
+862 
-877 EQTRVDNG
+877 
-885 ITSNYKD
+885 
-892 GKISLVGTAT
+892 GTAT
-902 KNWALLTQSKTPF
+902 ANFDIQLSK
-915 YLKAGEYT
+915 
-923 VSVYDF
+923 
-929 NVEENYSLEFTL
+929 NVEIKKGKYTHSSSYIQSGLYVSFDNLGYTMLSAQVGKKRTFEITEDTTYKTYFIWIDKGTVLNNVEIKLQLE
-941 YHADNTS
+941 
-948 TKMYLD
+948 
-954 KYNKHR
+954 
-960 TYTVEKDVTGLTVG
+960 V
-974 LSKFKTGD
+974 GD
-982 TLDLE
+982 TATDFVE
-987 FSVQLEEGKT
+987 HREEKY
-997 STNWILPRSEEF
+997 LL
-1009 IVPIQR
+1009 PIQQ
-1015 EMLEGDYIDNVEYH
+1015 EMLEGDYIDSTEH
-1029 KWQKLILNGTEN
+1029 HTWEKLVLDGSEDWGASSSPNQVSTTYFSSNFDVAKSNSNYSISNYFSYAPDLWNKDKEG
-1041 IIRIAANHGKYIF
+1041 IYIDFLHGHDVRIRISKEKA
-1054 GIDTELQ
+1054 
-1061 AISTKSEEIKE
+1061 STI
-1072 IYCNVA
+1072 A
-1078 TQNSRGFLYSNI
+1078 
-1090 TADWIS
+1090 
-1096 YGSDNNYYRDIVLS
+1096 
-1110 CMDTYNM
+1110 
-1117 TVGEFKAWIKERYD
+1117 EFKSWLKSKYD
-1131 AGNPVVIYYQLAT
+1131 EGNPVIIYYKLAT
-1144 PIELELTDEQKAIS
+1144 PIELELTDAQKAIS

>member
-41 LLDIPF
+41 LMDIPF

-55 QAETEEEILNGN
+55 QAETEEEILNEN
-67 GKVVFTGFLDDI
+67 GEVVFTGFLDDI

-153 TVENCMN
+153 SVENCMN

-196 PDMITKGLS
+196 PDVITKGLS

-224 VRIFYSTMSMCDELN
+224 VRIYYSTMSMCDELN

-287 DVASLSIIIGG
+287 DVASLSIVIGG

-325 SNDGGEEKTLV
+325 SDDGGEEKTLV

-359 VSRIYTGTALRYTT
+359 VSLIYTGTALRYTT
-373 MRFMHSAEI
+373 MRFMYSAEI

-400 YQEKWTTTTQLV
+400 YQEKWTTTTQLI
-412 DYARSLMSSNTKTIN
+412 DYARTLMTSNTKTIN

-432 FDETPNLKI
+432 FDELPNLKI

-517 YEKHEIGEKETLTG
+517 YEKHEIGEKETLAG
-531 EVIVV
+531 DVIVV
-536 KDNDGLITIERING
+536 KDNDGLITIEKING
-550 SHTQKTT
+550 SHSQKST
-557 QGINSFNPKI
+557 QGINLFNPKI
-567 TTKTQ
+567 STKTTF
-572 YGVTVSQEGKNRIKL
+572 GVTVSQEGKHRIKL

-594 WRVSFDTIHKFEKG
+594 WAVRFDTIHKFQKD

-614 IRKISGSC
+614 IRKISGSV
-622 TQAAS
+622 TQVS
-627 DTLWAFLFYPE
+627 SSSKWGFLFYPE
-638 TSKNT
+638 SSKNRR
-643 HATFKP
+643 ATFMP

-664 TAPYIWIGWKAG
+664 TAPYIWIGWDAG

-704 EDYTGRKPSP
+704 EDYTGGKPSP
-714 NDDYPQEVETV
+714 STDYPQEIETV
-725 GNNINILPGKEHWEQ
+725 GSNVNLFDKTTITENQRLDPMGNNNYDENCDVSDYIKIQPNTTYTRNITA
-740 GSVDNKTGEPFSST
+740 SVYECICFYTINKTFISRDT
-754 TRIRNKGFIG
+754 THATTTSPNNAYYVRISCY
-764 VEPKTNYFASLQ
+764 KTNL
-776 NDDYAFTNIILYDNQ
+776 DT
-791 GTYIKDYYSINNA
+791 
-804 IKGANA
+804 
-810 LLITIP
+810 
-816 ENCYNIKVILKNAD
+816 LKL
-830 DTSNITVDEYP
+830 
-841 QIKAKFEKGDIQTP
+841 EKGTKATP
-855 YSVYNQG
+855 YSPYGKG

-877 EQTRVDNG
+877 EQTRVTNG

-892 GKISLVGTAT
+892 GTFSLVGTAT
-902 KNWALLTQSKTPF
+902 MNWTLLTQSKTPF

-960 TYTVEKDVTGLTVG
+960 TYTVEKDVTGLMVG
-974 LSKFKTGD
+974 LSKFKAGD

-987 FSVQLEEGKT
+987 FSVQLEEGKA
-997 STNWILPRSEEF
+997 SKNWILPRSEEY
-1009 IVPIQR
+1009 IIPVQQ
-1015 EMLEGDYIDNVEYH
+1015 EMLEGDYIDSTEH
-1029 KWQKLILNGTEN
+1029 HEWGKITITGTEN
-1041 IIRIAANHGKYIF
+1041 SWIENAVTKGLFQITLDNVSSNLNEI
-1054 GIDTELQ
+1054 E
-1061 AISTKSEEIKE
+1061 AISNYYQGKTGNKIINSDNSVGT
-1072 IYCNVA
+1072 Y
-1078 TQNSRGFLYSNI
+1078 TNSRIFF
-1090 TADWIS
+1090 THKKFA
-1096 YGSDNNYYRDIVLS
+1096 NNLA
-1110 CMDTYNM
+1110 
-1117 TVGEFKAWIKERYD
+1117 GLKAWLKSKYD
-1131 AGNPVVIYYQLAT
+1131 EGNPVIIYYKLAT
-1144 PIELELTDEQKAIS
+1144 PIELELTDAQKAIS

-1184 KKGENDEN
+1184 KKGENNDEN

>member
-55 QAETEEEILNGN
+55 QAETEEEILNEN
-67 GKVVFTGFLDDI
+67 GEVVFTGFLDDI

-153 TVENCMN
+153 SVENCMN

-187 GLGSKKTIA
+187 GLEIKKTIA
-196 PDMITKGLS
+196 PDVITKGLS

-224 VRIFYSTMSMCDELN
+224 VRLFYSTRSL
-239 NLIEEHDYPLL
+239 HDDDVAEDGEFPLL
-250 NLPKKLKKGD
+250 NLPKKINKGD
-260 TVQFNNPIVVSEDT
+260 TIQFNNPVVLDEKT
-274 LRKLREEGEVDDA
+274 LRTIEKEYTDISSGISLTGIHISVEKDDSFAYA
-287 DVASLSIIIGG
+287 DIG
-298 EEFYIR
+298 
-304 IETNEKSADY
+304 IETNNLSD
-314 DKYVT
+314 DFGKYVKRG
-319 SNNFSF
+319 NCSF
-325 SNDGGEEKTLV
+325 NDDVGEEAQIV
-336 LQRDSFFNNLITGF
+336 LQRDSFFKNLITGF
-350 KWNGADNSV
+350 KWNGVDGATITSI
-359 VSRIYTGTALRYTT
+359 SSISALRYTT
-373 MRFMHSAEI
+373 MRFMYSAEI
-382 NNLKGVISDTGIV
+382 NNLKGIISKSGII
-395 EKCID
+395 EKCVD
-400 YQEKWTTTTQLV
+400 YQEKWTTTTQLI
-412 DYARSLMSSNTKTIN
+412 DYARSLMTSNTKTIN

-432 FDETPNLKI
+432 FDETPNLRI

-536 KDNDGLITIERING
+536 KDNDGLITIEKING
-550 SHTQKTT
+550 AHSQKTT
-557 QGINSFNPKI
+557 EGRNVFKIKDYTKLVTGLNQDATIVKTSDSITVTTANKLHSGFYINKSRMAEYTKDAD
-567 TTKTQ
+567 TTKK
-572 YGVTVSQEGKNRIKL
+572 YVISADIEISDSCLFRF
-587 NGKGSGG
+587 G
-594 WRVSFDTIHKFEKG
+594 WEHNNTYQQVQKG
-608 KSYTVT
+608 KFRAKCNANTITQSFVCYTSNAEVT
-614 IRKISGSC
+614 IKVTNLMVSLSED
-622 TQAAS
+622 S
-627 DTLWAFLFYPE
+627 
-638 TSKNT
+638 
-643 HATFKP
+643 TF
-649 SDTVV
+649 
-654 NWTFKAEESN
+654 EEF
-664 TAPYIWIGWKAG
+664 TDGH
-676 LSVVGTNSV
+676 
-685 FNNLILEIS
+685 
-694 IVEGT
+694 
-699 TAKEY
+699 
-704 EDYTGRKPSP
+704 SP
-714 NDDYPQEVETV
+714 NTNYQQEVETV

-776 NDDYAFTNIILYDNQ
+776 NDDYAFVNIILYDNK
-791 GTYIKDYYSINNA
+791 GTYIKDYYSINNT
-804 IKGANA
+804 IKGAKA
-810 LLITIP
+810 LLIAIP
-816 ENCYNIKVILKNAD
+816 ENCYNIKAILRNAD

-841 QIKAKFEKGDIQTP
+841 QIRAKFEKGDIQTP
-855 YSVYNQG
+855 YSAYNQG
-862 SVEVIKRNRNQFDIA
+862 SIEVIKKNSNIA
-877 EQTRVDNG
+877 T
-885 ITSNYKD
+885 ISN
-892 GKISLVGTAT
+892 LGTAWEYIADGAIKNKARNIGTELT
-902 KNWALLTQSKTPF
+902 KFSIKKGQTIKINLMLISQPTVDSTFSILVNNTTLPGNPLNLGDLSKFPLNQILT
-915 YLKAGEYT
+915 
-923 VSVYDF
+923 
-929 NVEENYSLEFTL
+929 
-941 YHADNTS
+941 
-948 TKMYLD
+948 
-954 KYNKHR
+954 R
-960 TYTVEKDVTGLTVG
+960 TYTATEDTEIRYRLYGNANSDIFEFKFWVNFDETLEYEKAE
-974 LSKFKTGD
+974 KEKYIIP
-982 TLDLE
+982 
-987 FSVQLEEGKT
+987 VQ
-997 STNWILPRSEEF
+997 
-1009 IVPIQR
+1009 Q
-1015 EMLEGDYIDNVEYH
+1015 EMLDGDYIDSTEH
-1029 KWQKLILNGTEN
+1029 HTWEKAILKGDEGWAASTNSKGLLYFNTNHFVNSAQSLSPVISNMFQNKPLWTLTEN
-1041 IIRIAANHGKYIF
+1041 EDIVKFSDYSTPIF
-1054 GIDTELQ
+1054 YCMLSDTSIDTVNKFTAWL
-1061 AISTKSEEIKE
+1061 KSK
-1072 IYCNVA
+1072 
-1078 TQNSRGFLYSNI
+1078 
-1090 TADWIS
+1090 
-1096 YGSDNNYYRDIVLS
+1096 
-1110 CMDTYNM
+1110 
-1117 TVGEFKAWIKERYD
+1117 YD
-1131 AGNPVVIYYQLAT
+1131 EGNPVIIYYKLAT

>member
-8 NKKAFKILDSFTI
+8 NKKAFKILDGFTI

-55 QAETEEEILNGN
+55 QAETEEEILSGN
-67 GKVVFTGFLDDI
+67 GEVVFAGFLDDI

-153 TVENCMN
+153 SVENCMN

-196 PDMITKGLS
+196 PDVITKGLS

-224 VRIFYSTMSMCDELN
+224 VRIYYSTLSMCDELN

-304 IETNEKSADY
+304 IETNEESADY

-336 LQRDSFFNNLITGF
+336 LQRDRFFNNLITGF

-382 NNLKGVISDTGIV
+382 NNLKGVISDTGII

-517 YEKHEIGEKETLTG
+517 YEKHEIGEKETLAG

-536 KDNDGLITIERING
+536 KDNDGLITIEKING
-550 SHTQKTT
+550 SHSQKTT
-557 QGINSFNPKI
+557 EGRNVFNPKI
-567 TTKTQ
+567 TTRTNQ
-572 YGVTVSQEGKNRIKL
+572 GVTVSQEGKYRVKI
-587 NGKGSGG
+587 NGKATGSQKIE
-594 WRVSFDTIHKFEKG
+594 FDTIPNFEQG
-608 KSYTVT
+608 KYYTVT
-614 IRKISGSC
+614 IKKISGSC
-622 TQAAS
+622 TKAS
-627 DTLWAFLFYPE
+627 ANATWGFLFYPE
-638 TSKNT
+638 SSAGRNVIWLPNDTVKT
-643 HATFKP
+643 ATFQAIGSGTKP
-649 SDTVV
+649 YFWQGWDT
-654 NWTFKAEESN
+654 T
-664 TAPYIWIGWKAG
+664 
-676 LSVVGTNSV
+676 SVVGTNSV

-704 EDYTGRKPSP
+704 EDYTGGKPSP
-714 NDDYPQEVETV
+714 STDYQQEIETV
-725 GNNINILPGKEHWEQ
+725 GSNVNLCDNSRILVGIDPQNSSEKDFRTSDYIKVEYGK
-740 GSVDNKTGEPFSST
+740 
-754 TRIRNKGFIG
+754 
-764 VEPKTNYFASLQ
+764 NYVASLYNEKKVRIGNLVYQ
-776 NDDYAFTNIILYDNQ
+776 TWNKNFKKLQQITTDTIKITNQDIAYVTVRNYQKDAEE
-791 GTYIKDYYSINNA
+791 IKNEFYY
-804 IKGANA
+804 
-810 LLITIP
+810 
-816 ENCYNIKVILKNAD
+816 
-830 DTSNITVDEYP
+830 
-841 QIKAKFEKGDIQTP
+841 KFEESLIATP
-855 YSVYNQG
+855 YSPYGQG
-862 SVEVIKRNRNQFDIA
+862 SVEVIKQNKNLLNKNLLDRN
-877 EQTRVDNG
+877 V
-885 ITSNYKD
+885 SY
-892 GKISLVGTAT
+892 SYGTAGVIPQPWVNQ
-902 KNWALLTQSKTPF
+902 KGRGALSPENAIKIKPNTNYVVTVPAGIRFGVAPLESD
-915 YLKAGEYT
+915 LK
-923 VSVYDF
+923 
-929 NVEENYSLEFTL
+929 SL
-941 YHADNTS
+941 
-948 TKMYLD
+948 
-954 KYNKHR
+954 
-960 TYTVEKDVTGLTVG
+960 
-974 LSKFKTGD
+974 GD
-982 TLDLE
+982 TGWLLSTESPYTLVTQPNAQYIGFNFGKDDNSNFTDSEWDNFVNGHLQ
-987 FSVQLEEGKT
+987 FEEG
-997 STNWILPRSEEF
+997 SVATNFVEHQEETYLL
-1009 IVPIQR
+1009 PIQQ
-1015 EMLEGDYIDNVEYH
+1015 EMLEGDYVANVEHHEWRKLVLDENSDIECVHSDKTFQFRFLKYLEGTGTITKVICNMAKYWNIGAWGENGCFVSWNGYFMILCKENEFGFNADMTTAEALAH
-1029 KWQKLILNGTEN
+1029 FKAILADNKLI
-1041 IIRIAANHGKYIF
+1041 A
-1054 GIDTELQ
+1054 
-1061 AISTKSEEIKE
+1061 
-1072 IYCNVA
+1072 
-1078 TQNSRGFLYSNI
+1078 
-1090 TADWIS
+1090 
-1096 YGSDNNYYRDIVLS
+1096 
-1110 CMDTYNM
+1110 
-1117 TVGEFKAWIKERYD
+1117 
-1131 AGNPVVIYYQLAT
+1131 YYQLAE
-1144 PIELELTDEQKAIS
+1144 PLDLELTDEQKAIS

-1184 KKGENDEN
+1184 KKGENNDEN

>member
-8 NKKAFKILDSFTI
+8 NKKAFKILDGFTI

-55 QAETEEEILNGN
+55 QAETEEEILSGN
-67 GKVVFTGFLDDI
+67 GEVVFAGFLDDI

-153 TVENCMN
+153 SVENCMN

-187 GLGSKKTIA
+187 GLRTKKAIA
-196 PDMITKGLS
+196 PDVITKGLS

-224 VRIFYSTMSMCDELN
+224 VRIFYSTMSICDELN

-382 NNLKGVISDTGIV
+382 NNLKGVISDTGII

-400 YQEKWTTTTQLV
+400 YQEKWTTTIQLV

-432 FDETPNLKI
+432 FDEKPNLKI

-512 VEETV
+512 VEESV
-517 YEKHEIGEKETLTG
+517 C
-531 EVIVV
+531 
-536 KDNDGLITIERING
+536 ER
-550 SHTQKTT
+550 H
-557 QGINSFNPKI
+557 
-567 TTKTQ
+567 
-572 YGVTVSQEGKNRIKL
+572 
-587 NGKGSGG
+587 
-594 WRVSFDTIHKFEKG
+594 
-608 KSYTVT
+608 
-614 IRKISGSC
+614 
-622 TQAAS
+622 
-627 DTLWAFLFYPE
+627 
-638 TSKNT
+638 
-643 HATFKP
+643 
-649 SDTVV
+649 
-654 NWTFKAEESN
+654 
-664 TAPYIWIGWKAG
+664 
-676 LSVVGTNSV
+676 
-685 FNNLILEIS
+685 EIS
-694 IVEGT
+694 I
-699 TAKEY
+699 KE
-704 EDYTGRKPSP
+704 ERK
-714 NDDYPQEVETV
+714 
-725 GNNINILPGKEHWEQ
+725 
-740 GSVDNKTGEPFSST
+740 
-754 TRIRNKGFIG
+754 
-764 VEPKTNYFASLQ
+764 
-776 NDDYAFTNIILYDNQ
+776 
-791 GTYIKDYYSINNA
+791 
-804 IKGANA
+804 
-810 LLITIP
+810 
-816 ENCYNIKVILKNAD
+816 
-830 DTSNITVDEYP
+830 
-841 QIKAKFEKGDIQTP
+841 
-855 YSVYNQG
+855 
-862 SVEVIKRNRNQFDIA
+862 
-877 EQTRVDNG
+877 
-885 ITSNYKD
+885 
-892 GKISLVGTAT
+892 
-902 KNWALLTQSKTPF
+902 
-915 YLKAGEYT
+915 
-923 VSVYDF
+923 
-929 NVEENYSLEFTL
+929 
-941 YHADNTS
+941 
-948 TKMYLD
+948 
-954 KYNKHR
+954 
-960 TYTVEKDVTGLTVG
+960 
-974 LSKFKTGD
+974 
-982 TLDLE
+982 
-987 FSVQLEEGKT
+987 
-997 STNWILPRSEEF
+997 
-1009 IVPIQR
+1009 
-1015 EMLEGDYIDNVEYH
+1015 
-1029 KWQKLILNGTEN
+1029 
-1041 IIRIAANHGKYIF
+1041 
-1054 GIDTELQ
+1054 
-1061 AISTKSEEIKE
+1061 
-1072 IYCNVA
+1072 
-1078 TQNSRGFLYSNI
+1078 
-1090 TADWIS
+1090 
-1096 YGSDNNYYRDIVLS
+1096 
-1110 CMDTYNM
+1110 
-1117 TVGEFKAWIKERYD
+1117 
-1131 AGNPVVIYYQLAT
+1131 
-1144 PIELELTDEQKAIS
+1144 
-1158 KYLQPYDNGT
+1158 
-1168 TILVTDKL
+1168 
-1176 ATITASYT
+1176 
-1184 KKGENDEN
+1184 

>member
-153 TVENCMN
+153 SVENCMN

-536 KDNDGLITIERING
+536 KDNDGLITIEKING
-550 SHTQKTT
+550 SHSQKTT
-557 QGINSFNPKI
+557 EGRNVFNPKI
-567 TTKTQ
+567 TTRTNQ
-572 YGVTVSQEGKNRIKL
+572 GVTVSQEGKYRVKI
-587 NGKGSGG
+587 NGKATGSQKIE
-594 WRVSFDTIHKFEKG
+594 FDTIPNFEQG
-608 KSYTVT
+608 KYYTVT
-614 IRKISGSC
+614 IKKISGSC
-622 TQAAS
+622 TKVSDATTWGILFFPETVAAGRL
-627 DTLWAFLFYPE
+627 DFYP
-638 TSKNT
+638 T
-643 HATFKP
+643 
-649 SDTVV
+649 DTVKSF
-654 NWTFKAEESN
+654 TFQAIDSN
-664 TAPYIWIGWKAG
+664 TKPYFWQGWEG
-676 LSVVGTNSV
+676 TSVVGTNSV

-704 EDYTGRKPSP
+704 EDYTGGKPSP
-714 NDDYPQEVETV
+714 STEYQQEIETV
-725 GNNINILPGKEHWEQ
+725 GNNINILPGKEYWEQ

-764 VEPKTNYFASLQ
+764 VEPKTNYFASIQ
-776 NDDYAFTNIILYDNQ
+776 NDDYAFVNIILYDNK

-804 IKGANA
+804 IKGAKA
-810 LLITIP
+810 LLIAIP
-816 ENCYNIKVILKNAD
+816 ENCYNIKAILKNAD

-841 QIKAKFEKGDIQTP
+841 QIRAKFEKGDIQTP
-855 YSVYNQG
+855 YSAYNQG
-862 SVEVIKRNRNQFDIA
+862 SVEIVKRNENLLSIA
-877 EQTRVDNG
+877 EQTRFNNG
-885 ITSNYKD
+885 TTATFKD
-892 GKISLVGTAT
+892 GKVTLTGTAT
-902 KNWALLTQSKTPF
+902 SNWTFLTLTKTPF
-915 YLKAGEYT
+915 KLTPGEYT
-923 VSVYDF
+923 MDNLSGYQLEPSFWYSDTDSKRVYINGSSKTF
-929 NVEENYSLEFTL
+929 IIEKNVQFLSI
-941 YHADNTS
+941 
-948 TKMYLD
+948 
-954 KYNKHR
+954 
-960 TYTVEKDVTGLTVG
+960 G
-974 LSKFKTGD
+974 LSGFKAGD
-982 TLDLE
+982 VLNLDFPIKLVAGTE
-987 FSVQLEEGKT
+987 LGEWVEPKSET
-997 STNWILPRSEEF
+997 YILP
-1009 IVPIQR
+1009 IQE
-1015 EMLEGDYIDNVEYH
+1015 EMLEGDYIDNVEHH

-1041 IIRIAANHGKYIF
+1041 VIRIAANHGKYIF

-1078 TQNSRGFLYSNI
+1078 TQTSRGILFSNI
-1090 TADWIS
+1090 TADCIS

-1117 TVGEFKAWIKERYD
+1117 TVEEFKAWIKERYD

-1158 KYLQPYDNGT
+1158 KYLQPYDTGT
-1168 TILVTDKL
+1168 AILVTDKL

-1184 KKGENDEN
+1184 KKGENNDEN

>member
-55 QAETEEEILNGN
+55 QAETEEEILSGN
-67 GKVVFTGFLDDI
+67 GEVVFAGFLDDI

-153 TVENCMN
+153 SVENCMN

-196 PDMITKGLS
+196 PDVITKGLS

-224 VRIFYSTMSMCDELN
+224 VRIYYSTMSMCDELN

-287 DVASLSIIIGG
+287 DVASLSIVIGG

-304 IETNEKSADY
+304 IETNEESADY

-382 NNLKGVISDTGIV
+382 NNLKGVISDTGII

-432 FDETPNLKI
+432 FDEKPNLKI

-536 KDNDGLITIERING
+536 KDNDGLITIEKING
-550 SHTQKTT
+550 SHSQKTT
-557 QGINSFNPKI
+557 EGINLYNKDTDTKGWVYSNTGILEASTVWNTSDWIEVTPNAKYCISNKTTGTSNIFISEFDSDKNFIKRNTTNPFTTSAI
-567 TTKTQ
+567 TKYIRLSYKNDLGMYEIQLEKGNTKT
-572 YGVTVSQEGKNRIKL
+572 T
-587 NGKGSGG
+587 
-594 WRVSFDTIHKFEKG
+594 
-608 KSYTVT
+608 
-614 IRKISGSC
+614 
-622 TQAAS
+622 
-627 DTLWAFLFYPE
+627 
-638 TSKNT
+638 
-643 HATFKP
+643 
-649 SDTVV
+649 
-654 NWTFKAEESN
+654 
-664 TAPYIWIGWKAG
+664 
-676 LSVVGTNSV
+676 
-685 FNNLILEIS
+685 
-694 IVEGT
+694 
-699 TAKEY
+699 Y
-704 EDYTGRKPSP
+704 EPYTGGKPSP
-714 NDDYPQEVETV
+714 STEYQQEIETV
-725 GNNINILPGKEHWEQ
+725 GNNINILPGKEYWEQ

-754 TRIRNKGFIG
+754 TRLRNKGFIG

-776 NDDYAFTNIILYDNQ
+776 NDDYAFVNIILYDNK

-841 QIKAKFEKGDIQTP
+841 QIKAKFEKGGIQTP
-855 YSVYNQG
+855 YSVYGQG
-862 SVEVIKRNRNQFDIA
+862 SVEVIKQNKNLLNKNLLDRNESYPYGTVGVVPQPWRGLKNRGTLSPKNAIKIKPNTNYVVTVPA
-877 EQTRVDNG
+877 G
-885 ITSNYKD
+885 IRFGVAQLESDLK
-892 GKISLVGTAT
+892 SLGDTG
-902 KNWALLTQSKTPF
+902 WLL
-915 YLKAGEYT
+915 
-923 VSVYDF
+923 
-929 NVEENYSLEFTL
+929 
-941 YHADNTS
+941 S
-948 TKMYLD
+948 TKSP
-954 KYNKHR
+954 
-960 TYTVEKDVTGLTVG
+960 YTLVTQPNAQYIGFNFGKDDNSDFTDSEWDNFVNGHLQ
-974 LSKFKTGD
+974 F
-982 TLDLE
+982 
-987 FSVQLEEGKT
+987 EEG
-997 STNWILPRSEEF
+997 SVATNFVEHREETYILP
-1009 IVPIQR
+1009 IQQ
-1015 EMLEGDYIDNVEYH
+1015 EMLEGDYIDSTEHHEWGKTV
-1029 KWQKLILNGTEN
+1029 LDGTESWVINRNAYNLIYFYYRYSKVKPNTVAISNMLRNKDIWISHTNQDLVKISEGYTN
-1041 IIRIAANHGKYIF
+1041 INIMLSDTT
-1054 GIDTELQ
+1054 IDTVDGLK
-1061 AISTKSEEIKE
+1061 AFLKSK
-1072 IYCNVA
+1072 
-1078 TQNSRGFLYSNI
+1078 
-1090 TADWIS
+1090 
-1096 YGSDNNYYRDIVLS
+1096 
-1110 CMDTYNM
+1110 
-1117 TVGEFKAWIKERYD
+1117 YD
-1131 AGNPVVIYYQLAT
+1131 EGNPVVVYYKLAT
-1144 PIELELTDEQKAIS
+1144 PIELELTDAQKAIS

>member
-8 NKKAFKILDSFTI
+8 NKKAFKILDGFTI

-55 QAETEEEILNGN
+55 QAETEEEILSGN
-67 GKVVFTGFLDDI
+67 GEVVFAGFLDDI
-79 DLSEMKIR
+79 DLSEMKNR

-153 TVENCMN
+153 SVENCMN

-196 PDMITKGLS
+196 PDVITKGLS

-224 VRIFYSTMSMCDELN
+224 VRIYYSTMSMCDELN

-287 DVASLSIIIGG
+287 DVASLSIVIGG

-325 SNDGGEEKTLV
+325 SDDGGEEKTLV

-536 KDNDGLITIERING
+536 KDNDGLITIEKING
-550 SHTQKTT
+550 SHTQKNT
-557 QGINSFNPKI
+557 QGKNLYNKDTDTKGWVYSNTGILGASTLWNTSDWIEVTPNAKYCISNKTTGTSNIFISEFDSDKNFITRNTTNPFTARA
-567 TTKTQ
+567 TTK
-572 YGVTVSQEGKNRIKL
+572 YIRLSYKNDLGMYEIQL
-587 NGKGSGG
+587 
-594 WRVSFDTIHKFEKG
+594 EKG
-608 KSYTVT
+608 
-614 IRKISGSC
+614 
-622 TQAAS
+622 
-627 DTLWAFLFYPE
+627 
-638 TSKNT
+638 NT
-643 HATFKP
+643 K
-649 SDTVV
+649 
-654 NWTFKAEESN
+654 
-664 TAPYIWIGWKAG
+664 
-676 LSVVGTNSV
+676 
-685 FNNLILEIS
+685 
-694 IVEGT
+694 T
-699 TAKEY
+699 TY
-704 EDYTGRKPSP
+704 EPYTGSKPSP
-714 NDDYPQEVETV
+714 SPDYPQEIETV
-725 GNNINILPGKEHWEQ
+725 G
-740 GSVDNKTGEPFSST
+740 DN
-754 TRIRNKGFIG
+754 
-764 VEPKTNYFASLQ
+764 V
-776 NDDYAFTNIILYDNQ
+776 NIIDVNNLTQALLNVNNGTLILNQAWRCTDYLDVLYKEYNFSWESDSPLFQVKVCFYDKGKNFLSSL
-791 GTYIKDYYSINNA
+791 DYLEYGIYSKSFKVPNGSRFMRLSYSINVNSVA
-804 IKGANA
+804 VAREKIK
-810 LLITIP
+810 L
-816 ENCYNIKVILKNAD
+816 
-830 DTSNITVDEYP
+830 
-841 QIKAKFEKGDIQTP
+841 EKGTKATP
-855 YSVYNQG
+855 YSPYGQG
-862 SVEVIKRNRNQFDIA
+862 SVEVIKKNRNLFDIR
-877 EQTRVDNG
+877 QTNLTS
-885 ITSNYKD
+885 ITSYGVTITLND
-892 GKISLVGTAT
+892 DNSITVDGTAT
-902 KNWALLTQSKTPF
+902 DNHNFVFQDNQNHYLEFFKDRTYSILVKKISGETTKNLTTHF
-915 YLKAGEYT
+915 
-923 VSVYDF
+923 VSV
-929 NVEENYSLEFTL
+929 N
-941 YHADNTS
+941 
-948 TKMYLD
+948 
-954 KYNKHR
+954 
-960 TYTVEKDVTGLTVG
+960 
-974 LSKFKTGD
+974 
-982 TLDLE
+982 
-987 FSVQLEEGKT
+987 EEGKRT
-997 STNWILPRSEEF
+997 WGFLGANSFNNDIVQNVIATERMYSNYFVIYVNKGATYTNYRVKLMVLDGKYTLDTVPEYVDNQTEKYILP
-1009 IVPIQR
+1009 VQQ
-1015 EMLEGDYIDNVEYH
+1015 EMLEGEYIDGTEH
-1029 KWQKLILNGTEN
+1029 HGWSKLILTGDETIFRYSTSTSDVYRFAIQNIDIPNQESTVKSLVFCNILENVTAVQTYLRTEGISGYKFQ
-1041 IIRIAANHGKYIF
+1041 IIAY
-1054 GIDTELQ
+1054 
-1061 AISTKSEEIKE
+1061 IKE
-1072 IYCNVA
+1072 CE
-1078 TQNSRGFLYSNI
+1078 T
-1090 TADWIS
+1090 
-1096 YGSDNNYYRDIVLS
+1096 
-1110 CMDTYNM
+1110 M
-1117 TVGEFKAWIKERYD
+1117 TIEEFKAWLKSKYD
-1131 AGNPVVIYYQLAT
+1131 EGNPVIIYYKLAT
-1144 PIELELTDEQKAIS
+1144 PIELELTDAQKAIS

>member
-8 NKKAFKILDSFTI
+8 NKKAFKILDGFTI

-55 QAETEEEILNGN
+55 QAETEEEILNEN
-67 GKVVFTGFLDDI
+67 GEVVFAGFLDDI

-153 TVENCMN
+153 SVENCMN

-196 PDMITKGLS
+196 PDVITKGLS

-224 VRIFYSTMSMCDELN
+224 VRIYYSTLSMCDELN

-304 IETNEKSADY
+304 IETNEESADY

-336 LQRDSFFNNLITGF
+336 LQRDRFFNNLITGF

-382 NNLKGVISDTGIV
+382 NNLKGVISDTGII

-536 KDNDGLITIERING
+536 KDNDGLITIEKING
-550 SHTQKTT
+550 SHLQKTT
-557 QGINSFNPKI
+557 QGINLYNKDTDTKGWVYSNTGILGASTVWNTSDWIEVTPNAKYCISNKTTGTSNIFISEFDSDKNFIKRNTTNPFTVSA
-567 TTKTQ
+567 TTK
-572 YGVTVSQEGKNRIKL
+572 YIRLSYKNDLGMYEIQL
-587 NGKGSGG
+587 
-594 WRVSFDTIHKFEKG
+594 EKG
-608 KSYTVT
+608 
-614 IRKISGSC
+614 
-622 TQAAS
+622 
-627 DTLWAFLFYPE
+627 
-638 TSKNT
+638 NT
-643 HATFKP
+643 K
-649 SDTVV
+649 
-654 NWTFKAEESN
+654 
-664 TAPYIWIGWKAG
+664 
-676 LSVVGTNSV
+676 
-685 FNNLILEIS
+685 
-694 IVEGT
+694 T
-699 TAKEY
+699 TY
-704 EDYTGRKPSP
+704 EPYTGGKPSP
-714 NDDYPQEVETV
+714 SPDYPQEIETV
-725 GNNINILPGKEHWEQ
+725 GDNVQLLDNPFIN
-740 GSVDNKTGEPFSST
+740 GSANGISW
-754 TRIRNKGFIG
+754 II
-764 VEPKTNYFASLQ
+764 
-776 NDDYAFTNIILYDNQ
+776 NDDGTMIIDGTTTANTGITANNFYINAKEGETVTLSATGLTNVFNVGYKNLTTGKDIFVITKDNP
-791 GTYIKDYYSINNA
+791 INTKTLTA
-804 IKGANA
+804 DD
-810 LLITIP
+810 
-816 ENCYNIKVILKNAD
+816 LKNANRFYMYIQSGK
-830 DTSNITVDEYP
+830 TFNNQVVK
-841 QIKAKFEKGDIQTP
+841 IKLEKGTKATP
-855 YSVYNQG
+855 YSPYGQG
-862 SVEVIKRNRNQFDIA
+862 SVEITKKNRNLFDIK
-877 EQTRVDNG
+877 QINLTSLTGYGVTITLNDDNS
-885 ITSNYKD
+885 ITIN
-892 GKISLVGTAT
+892 GTAT
-902 KNWALLTQSKTPF
+902 DNHNFVFQNNENYYLEFFKDKTYSMLSKKISGEAIDSLSTHF
-915 YLKAGEYT
+915 VSFNKEEKMKWGFLGVTSSGNDAINKATATERMYSNYFVIYIHKGATYTNYRVKLMVLEGEYT
-923 VSVYDF
+923 LDTVPEYVD
-929 NVEENYSLEFTL
+929 NQTENY
-941 YHADNTS
+941 
-948 TKMYLD
+948 
-954 KYNKHR
+954 
-960 TYTVEKDVTGLTVG
+960 
-974 LSKFKTGD
+974 
-982 TLDLE
+982 
-987 FSVQLEEGKT
+987 
-997 STNWILPRSEEF
+997 I
-1009 IVPIQR
+1009 IPIQQ
-1015 EMLEGDYIDNVEYH
+1015 EMLEGDYIDGTEH
-1029 KWQKLILNGTEN
+1029 HEWHKLILTGTEPWYCETN
-1041 IIRIAANHGKYIF
+1041 GRFGYSVQHLPAAYKKTIQTSDLLGNVCNSYIEKTPAQTWRGTQGFCIDPGGSLRIW
-1054 GIDTELQ
+1054 DD
-1061 AISTKSEEIKE
+1061 S
-1072 IYCNVA
+1072 
-1078 TQNSRGFLYSNI
+1078 YSK
-1090 TADWIS
+1090 T
-1096 YGSDNNYYRDIVLS
+1096 SDLA
-1110 CMDTYNM
+1110 
-1117 TVGEFKAWIKERYD
+1117 GFKAMLAEKYN
-1131 AGNPVVIYYQLAT
+1131 AGNPVVCYLKLAT
-1144 PIELELTDEQKAIS
+1144 PIELELTDAQKAIS

>member
-8 NKKAFKILDSFTI
+8 NKKAFKILDGFTI

-26 EVTFNDITIDFTGYS
+26 EVTFNDITIVFTGYS

-55 QAETEEEILNGN
+55 QAETEEEILNEN

-196 PDMITKGLS
+196 PDVITKGLS

-260 TVQFNNPIVVSEDT
+260 TVQFNNPIVVSEDA

-531 EVIVV
+531 DVIVV

-594 WRVSFDTIHKFEKG
+594 WRVFFDTIHKFEKG

-622 TQAAS
+622 TQATS
-627 DTLWAFLFYPE
+627 DILWAFLFYPE

-649 SDTVV
+649 SDTVI

-694 IVEGT
+694 IVEGNVV
-699 TAKEY
+699 KDY
-704 EDYTGRKPSP
+704 EDYTGGKLSPST
-714 NDDYPQEVETV
+714 DYPQEVETT
-725 GNNINILPGKEHWEQ
+725 KD
-740 GSVDNKTGEPFSST
+740 SVK
-754 TRIRNKGFIG
+754 I
-764 VEPKTNYFASLQ
+764 
-776 NDDYAFTNIILYDNQ
+776 
-791 GTYIKDYYSINNA
+791 
-804 IKGANA
+804 
-810 LLITIP
+810 
-816 ENCYNIKVILKNAD
+816 
-830 DTSNITVDEYP
+830 
-841 QIKAKFEKGDIQTP
+841 
-855 YSVYNQG
+855 
-862 SVEVIKRNRNQFDIA
+862 IKRNRNQFDIT
-877 EQTRVDNG
+877 EQTRTDNG

-892 GKISLVGTAT
+892 GKFSLSGTAT
-902 KNWALLTQSKTPF
+902 MNWSLLTQSKTPF
-915 YLKAGEYT
+915 NLKAGEYT

-929 NVEENYSLEFTL
+929 DVEENYSLEFIL

-960 TYTVEKDVTGLTVG
+960 TYTVEKDITGLTVG

-987 FSVQLEEGKT
+987 FSVQLEEGET

-1015 EMLEGDYIDNVEYH
+1015 EMLEGDYIDTVEHH

-1041 IIRIAANHGKYIF
+1041 IIRITANNGKYIF

-1061 AISTKSEEIKE
+1061 AISTESGENKE

-1078 TQNSRGFLYSNI
+1078 TQNTRGFLYSNI

-1110 CMDTYNM
+1110 CMNTYNM
-1117 TVGEFKAWIKERYD
+1117 TVEEFKAWLKERYD
-1131 AGNPVVIYYQLAT
+1131 SGNPVIIYYQLKT
-1144 PIELELTDEQKAIS
+1144 PIELELTDAQKAIS

-1168 TILVTDKL
+1168 TILVADKL

>member
-8 NKKAFKILDSFTI
+8 NKKAFKILDGFTI

-55 QAETEEEILNGN
+55 QAETEEEILSGN
-67 GKVVFTGFLDDI
+67 GEVVFAGFLDDI
-79 DLSEMKIR
+79 DLSEMKNR

-153 TVENCMN
+153 SVENCMN

-196 PDMITKGLS
+196 PDVITKGLS

-224 VRIFYSTMSMCDELN
+224 VRIYYSTMSMCDELN

-287 DVASLSIIIGG
+287 DVASLSIVIGG

-325 SNDGGEEKTLV
+325 SDDGGEEKTLV

-536 KDNDGLITIERING
+536 KDNDGLITIEKING
-550 SHTQKTT
+550 SHTQKNT
-557 QGINSFNPKI
+557 QGKNLYNKDTDTKGWVYSNTGILGASTLWNTSDWIEVTPNAKYCISNKTTGTSNIFISEFDSDKNFITRNTTNPFTARA
-567 TTKTQ
+567 TTK
-572 YGVTVSQEGKNRIKL
+572 YIRLSYKNDLGMYEIQL
-587 NGKGSGG
+587 
-594 WRVSFDTIHKFEKG
+594 EKG
-608 KSYTVT
+608 
-614 IRKISGSC
+614 
-622 TQAAS
+622 
-627 DTLWAFLFYPE
+627 
-638 TSKNT
+638 NT
-643 HATFKP
+643 K
-649 SDTVV
+649 
-654 NWTFKAEESN
+654 
-664 TAPYIWIGWKAG
+664 
-676 LSVVGTNSV
+676 
-685 FNNLILEIS
+685 
-694 IVEGT
+694 T
-699 TAKEY
+699 TY
-704 EDYTGRKPSP
+704 EPYTGSKPSP
-714 NDDYPQEVETV
+714 SPDYPQEIETV
-725 GNNINILPGKEHWEQ
+725 G
-740 GSVDNKTGEPFSST
+740 DN
-754 TRIRNKGFIG
+754 
-764 VEPKTNYFASLQ
+764 V
-776 NDDYAFTNIILYDNQ
+776 NIIDVNNLTQALLNVNNGTLILNQAWRCTDYLDVLYKEYNFSWESDSPLFQVKVCFYDKGKNFLSSL
-791 GTYIKDYYSINNA
+791 DYLEYGIYSKSFKVPNGSRFMRLSYSINVNSVA
-804 IKGANA
+804 VAREKIK
-810 LLITIP
+810 L
-816 ENCYNIKVILKNAD
+816 
-830 DTSNITVDEYP
+830 
-841 QIKAKFEKGDIQTP
+841 EKGTKATP
-855 YSVYNQG
+855 YSPYGQG
-862 SVEVIKRNRNQFDIA
+862 SVEVIKKNRNLFDIR
-877 EQTRVDNG
+877 QTNLTS
-885 ITSNYKD
+885 ITSYGVTITLND
-892 GKISLVGTAT
+892 DNSITVDGTAT
-902 KNWALLTQSKTPF
+902 DNHNFVFQDNQNHYLEFFKDRTYSILVKKISGETTKNLTTHF
-915 YLKAGEYT
+915 
-923 VSVYDF
+923 VSV
-929 NVEENYSLEFTL
+929 N
-941 YHADNTS
+941 
-948 TKMYLD
+948 
-954 KYNKHR
+954 
-960 TYTVEKDVTGLTVG
+960 
-974 LSKFKTGD
+974 
-982 TLDLE
+982 
-987 FSVQLEEGKT
+987 EEGKRT
-997 STNWILPRSEEF
+997 WGFLGANSFNNDIVQNVIATERMYSNYFVIYVNKGATYTNYRVKLMVLDGKYTLDTVPEYVDNQTEKYILP
-1009 IVPIQR
+1009 VQQ
-1015 EMLEGDYIDNVEYH
+1015 EMLEGDYIDGTEH
-1029 KWQKLILNGTEN
+1029 HGWSKLILTGDETIFRYSTSTSDVYRFAIQNIDIPNQESTVKSLVFCNILENVTAVQTYLRTEGISGYKFQ
-1041 IIRIAANHGKYIF
+1041 IIAY
-1054 GIDTELQ
+1054 
-1061 AISTKSEEIKE
+1061 IKE
-1072 IYCNVA
+1072 CE
-1078 TQNSRGFLYSNI
+1078 T
-1090 TADWIS
+1090 
-1096 YGSDNNYYRDIVLS
+1096 
-1110 CMDTYNM
+1110 M
-1117 TVGEFKAWIKERYD
+1117 TIEEFKAWLKSKYD
-1131 AGNPVVIYYQLAT
+1131 EGNPVIIYYKLAT
-1144 PIELELTDEQKAIS
+1144 PIELELTDAQKAIS

>member
-8 NKKAFKILDSFTI
+8 NKKAFKILDGFTI

-55 QAETEEEILNGN
+55 QAETEEEILSGN
-67 GKVVFTGFLDDI
+67 GEVVFAGFLDDI

-153 TVENCMN
+153 SVENCMN
-160 DMCFKAGV
+160 DMCFKTGI

-187 GLGSKKTIA
+187 GLGTKKTIA
-196 PDMITKGLS
+196 PDVITKGLS

-224 VRIFYSTMSMCDELN
+224 VRIYYSTMSMCDELN

-260 TVQFNNPIVVSEDT
+260 TVQFNNPLVVSEDT

-287 DVASLSIIIGG
+287 GVASLSIVIGG

-304 IETNEKSADY
+304 IETNEKSTDY

-325 SNDGGEEKTLV
+325 SDDGGEEKTLV

-373 MRFMHSAEI
+373 MRFMYSAEI

-400 YQEKWTTTTQLV
+400 YQEKWTTTTQLI
-412 DYARSLMSSNTKTIN
+412 DYARSLMTSNAKTIN

-432 FDETPNLKI
+432 FDETPNLRI

-512 VEETV
+512 VEDTV

-531 EVIVV
+531 DVIVV
-536 KDNDGLITIERING
+536 KDNDGLITIEKING
-550 SHTQKTT
+550 SHSQKTT
-557 QGINSFNPKI
+557 MGINLFDYITSLVASGSGLTNTLNEDGSI
-567 TTKTQ
+567 TTVGIPTANYSKVCNNVDIIDELEDEETYTILQGTKQTGLLYMAVAARKADGTYTYLSNSSNGKLTFKVDKTTYKKYLISVQ
-572 YGVTVSQEGKNRIKL
+572 SGTTANWGTSSRTITNTYML
-587 NGKGSGG
+587 CKGSG
-594 WRVSFDTIHKFEKG
+594 DKNFE
-608 KSYTVT
+608 
-614 IRKISGSC
+614 
-622 TQAAS
+622 
-627 DTLWAFLFYPE
+627 P
-638 TSKNT
+638 
-643 HATFKP
+643 
-649 SDTVV
+649 
-654 NWTFKAEESN
+654 
-664 TAPYIWIGWKAG
+664 
-676 LSVVGTNSV
+676 
-685 FNNLILEIS
+685 
-694 IVEGT
+694 
-699 TAKEY
+699 
-704 EDYTGRKPSP
+704 YTGGKPSP
-714 NDDYPQEVETV
+714 SQDFPQEVEV
-725 GNNINILPGKEHWEQ
+725 VKN
-740 GSVDNKTGEPFSST
+740 SVK
-754 TRIRNKGFIG
+754 I
-764 VEPKTNYFASLQ
+764 
-776 NDDYAFTNIILYDNQ
+776 
-791 GTYIKDYYSINNA
+791 
-804 IKGANA
+804 
-810 LLITIP
+810 
-816 ENCYNIKVILKNAD
+816 
-830 DTSNITVDEYP
+830 
-841 QIKAKFEKGDIQTP
+841 
-855 YSVYNQG
+855 
-862 SVEVIKRNRNQFDIA
+862 IKRNRNQFNIA
-877 EQTRVDNG
+877 EQTIVSNG

-892 GKISLVGTAT
+892 GKFSLAGTAT
-902 KNWALLTQSKTPF
+902 TNWTLLTQNKTTF
-915 YLKAGEYT
+915 YLKKGEYT
-923 VSVYDF
+923 VSIYDF
-929 NVEENYSLEFTL
+929 VENYSLDFTL

-954 KYNKHR
+954 KYFKHR
-960 TYTVEKDVTGLTVG
+960 TYTIEKDVTGLTVG
-974 LSKFKTGD
+974 LSKFKAED

-1015 EMLEGDYIDNVEYH
+1015 EMLEGDYIDNTEH
-1029 KWQKLILNGTEN
+1029 HNWKKLILDGTEKWT
-1041 IIRIAANHGKYIF
+1041 RANT
-1054 GIDTELQ
+1054 ID
-1061 AISTKSEEIKE
+1061 SNKF
-1072 IYCNVA
+1072 
-1078 TQNSRGFLYSNI
+1078 RFFLSL
-1090 TADWIS
+1090 T
-1096 YGSDNNYYRDIVLS
+1096 DIPQVSAL
-1110 CMDTYNM
+1110 
-1117 TVGEFKAWIKERYD
+1117 TVGQIISNSFKTLVSATAGTYGNHEGVSTSSKKLLIYTDESNTTTTAFKEWLKSKYD
-1131 AGNPVVIYYQLAT
+1131 EGNPVIIYYKLEN

-1158 KYLQPYDNGT
+1158 KYLQPYDDET

>member
-8 NKKAFKILDSFTI
+8 NKKAFKILDGFTI

-26 EVTFNDITIDFTGYS
+26 EITFNDITIDFTGYS

-55 QAETEEEILNGN
+55 QAETEEEILNEN
-67 GKVVFTGFLDDI
+67 GEVVFAGFLDDI

-153 TVENCMN
+153 SVENCMN

-196 PDMITKGLS
+196 PDVITKGLS

-224 VRIFYSTMSMCDELN
+224 VRIYYSTLSMCDELN

-260 TVQFNNPIVVSEDT
+260 TVQFNNPIVISEDT
-274 LRKLREEGEVDDA
+274 LRKLREEGEVDNA
-287 DVASLSIIIGG
+287 DVASLSIVIGG

-325 SNDGGEEKTLV
+325 NDDGGEEKTLV

-463 SYKYIN
+463 SHKYIN

-489 DLFRPAQK
+489 DLFRPSQK

-517 YEKHEIGEKETLTG
+517 YEKHKIGEKETLTG

-536 KDNDGLITIERING
+536 KDNDGLITIEKING
-550 SHTQKTT
+550 SHSQKTT
-557 QGINSFNPKI
+557 EGINLLEIALP
-567 TTKTQ
+567 TQ
-572 YGVTVSQEGKNRIKL
+572 TYRGVTFTNNGDGSFTL
-587 NGKGSGG
+587 NGTATADLDFRVEQNAPLGSNNFNAYKGTYTFYCSNLESGMWFGSATYDGGAYNFFMGKLQDNVSLLTREVDVGSGFFYIHIVSGTTVRELTLKPMFVKGSYTLE
-594 WRVSFDTIHKFEKG
+594 TIPNFE
-608 KSYTVT
+608 
-614 IRKISGSC
+614 
-622 TQAAS
+622 
-627 DTLWAFLFYPE
+627 P
-638 TSKNT
+638 
-643 HATFKP
+643 
-649 SDTVV
+649 
-654 NWTFKAEESN
+654 
-664 TAPYIWIGWKAG
+664 
-676 LSVVGTNSV
+676 
-685 FNNLILEIS
+685 
-694 IVEGT
+694 
-699 TAKEY
+699 
-704 EDYTGRKPSP
+704 YTGGKPSP
-714 NDDYPQEVETV
+714 STDYQQKIETV
-725 GNNINILPGKEHWEQ
+725 GDNVQLLDNPLVD
-740 GSVDNKTGEPFSST
+740 GSANGLSW
-754 TRIRNKGFIG
+754 II
-764 VEPKTNYFASLQ
+764 
-776 NDDYAFTNIILYDNQ
+776 NDDGTMIIDGTTTANTGIFTNNFYINAKEGETVTLSATGLTNVFNVGYKNLTTGKDIFVITGDNPIS
-791 GTYIKDYYSINNA
+791 TKTLTADD
-804 IKGANA
+804 
-810 LLITIP
+810 
-816 ENCYNIKVILKNAD
+816 LKNANRFHMYIQSGK
-830 DTSNITVDEYP
+830 TFNNQVVK
-841 QIKAKFEKGDIQTP
+841 IKLEKGTKVTP
-855 YSVYNQG
+855 YSPYGQG
-862 SVEVIKRNRNQFDIA
+862 SVEVIKQNKNLFDKDNAVDGYRIGSDGLPFADKNNAISQYIKVKPDTTYYTNFKLIWSNCIAEYTKDKIFILRNQSELNKF
-877 EQTRVDNG
+877 T
-885 ITSNYKD
+885 TSNNCEYIRITCLITQKD
-892 GKISLVGTAT
+892 KL
-902 KNWALLTQSKTPF
+902 
-915 YLKAGEYT
+915 
-923 VSVYDF
+923 
-929 NVEENYSLEFTL
+929 
-941 YHADNTS
+941 
-948 TKMYLD
+948 
-954 KYNKHR
+954 
-960 TYTVEKDVTGLTVG
+960 
-974 LSKFKTGD
+974 
-982 TLDLE
+982 
-987 FSVQLEEGKT
+987 QLEQGFNATDYERHQSQT
-997 STNWILPRSEEF
+997 TIMP
-1009 IVPIQR
+1009 VQQ
-1015 EMLEGDYIDNVEYH
+1015 EMLEGDYIDNVEH
-1029 KWQKLILNGTEN
+1029 HEWGKLVLTGDEDWQSDWQNTDISDYIQFYLTSSIFNNNFLAAQGICNIFEKVLDSVWNLKKEGCGINKDLKLTLQFKFLKT
-1041 IIRIAANHGKYIF
+1041 RFTTVDSFKTWLKSKY
-1054 GIDTELQ
+1054 DE
-1061 AISTKSEEIKE
+1061 
-1072 IYCNVA
+1072 
-1078 TQNSRGFLYSNI
+1078 
-1090 TADWIS
+1090 
-1096 YGSDNNYYRDIVLS
+1096 
-1110 CMDTYNM
+1110 
-1117 TVGEFKAWIKERYD
+1117 
-1131 AGNPVVIYYQLAT
+1131 GNPVIIYYKLAT

-1184 KKGENDEN
+1184 KKGENNDEN

>member
-55 QAETEEEILNGN
+55 QAETEEEILNEN
-67 GKVVFTGFLDDI
+67 GEVVFTGFLDDI

-119 EAIRRV
+119 EAIKRV

-196 PDMITKGLS
+196 PDVITKGLS

-224 VRIFYSTMSMCDELN
+224 VRIYYSTMSMCDELN

-260 TVQFNNPIVVSEDT
+260 TVQFNNPIVVSEDV
-274 LRKLREEGEVDDA
+274 LRELREEGEIDNA
-287 DVASLSIIIGG
+287 SVASLSIIVGG

-325 SNDGGEEKTLV
+325 SDDGGEEKTLV

-359 VSRIYTGTALRYTT
+359 VSLIYTGTALRYTT

-412 DYARSLMSSNTKTIN
+412 DYARSLMTSNTKTIN

-432 FDETPNLKI
+432 FDETPNLRI

-517 YEKHEIGEKETLTG
+517 YERHEIGEKETLTG

-550 SHTQKTT
+550 SHTQKNT
-557 QGINSFNPKI
+557 QGKNLYNKDTDTKGWVYSNTGILGASTVWNTSDWIEVTPNAKYCISNKTTGTSNIFISEFDSDKNFITRNTTNPFTASA
-567 TTKTQ
+567 TTK
-572 YGVTVSQEGKNRIKL
+572 YIRLSYKNDLGMYEIQL
-587 NGKGSGG
+587 
-594 WRVSFDTIHKFEKG
+594 EKG
-608 KSYTVT
+608 NTKTTYEPYAGGKPSPSTDYQQKIETVGSNVNLFDKTTITENQRLDPSGRNNYDENCDVSDYIKIQPNTTYTRNITASVYECICFYT
-614 IRKISGSC
+614 INKTFISR
-622 TQAAS
+622 
-627 DTLWAFLFYPE
+627 DT
-638 TSKNT
+638 T
-643 HATFKP
+643 HAT
-649 SDTVV
+649 
-654 NWTFKAEESN
+654 
-664 TAPYIWIGWKAG
+664 
-676 LSVVGTNSV
+676 
-685 FNNLILEIS
+685 
-694 IVEGT
+694 T
-699 TAKEY
+699 T
-704 EDYTGRKPSP
+704 SP
-714 NDDYPQEVETV
+714 NNAYYV
-725 GNNINILPGKEHWEQ
+725 
-740 GSVDNKTGEPFSST
+740 
-754 TRIRNKGFIG
+754 RISCY
-764 VEPKTNYFASLQ
+764 KTNL
-776 NDDYAFTNIILYDNQ
+776 DT
-791 GTYIKDYYSINNA
+791 
-804 IKGANA
+804 
-810 LLITIP
+810 
-816 ENCYNIKVILKNAD
+816 LKL
-830 DTSNITVDEYP
+830 
-841 QIKAKFEKGDIQTP
+841 EKGTKATP
-855 YSVYNQG
+855 YSPYGQG
-862 SVEVIKRNRNQFDIA
+862 SVEVIKQNKNFLYYEAQNRTIY
-877 EQTRVDNG
+877 EVDFTVNNDK
-885 ITSNYKD
+885 SVK
-892 GKISLVGTAT
+892 VEGTAT
-902 KNWALLTQSKTPF
+902 NTGDFYFVGSGTKYGSINLRGVYKISGCNSGSTSKYILYVVKKNKYGAL
-915 YLKAGEYT
+915 EYYQNVSGDNEINIAEGDTFRIFIRVYSGVT
-923 VSVYDF
+923 VNDTIYPMLRLSTETDDTY
-929 NVEENYSLEFTL
+929 VEAKKENY
-941 YHADNTS
+941 
-948 TKMYLD
+948 
-954 KYNKHR
+954 
-960 TYTVEKDVTGLTVG
+960 
-974 LSKFKTGD
+974 
-982 TLDLE
+982 
-987 FSVQLEEGKT
+987 
-997 STNWILPRSEEF
+997 ILP
-1009 IVPIQR
+1009 IQQ
-1015 EMLEGDYIDNVEYH
+1015 EMLEGDYIDSVEHHIWGKMILTGKETWGVENTGRFRILQNKLPFVCKKPSSSNV
-1029 KWQKLILNGTEN
+1029 LLGNLCN
-1041 IIRIAANHGKYIF
+1041 SYIEK
-1054 GIDTELQ
+1054 TP
-1061 AISTKSEEIKE
+1061 
-1072 IYCNVA
+1072 Y
-1078 TQNSRGFLYSNI
+1078 
-1090 TADWIS
+1090 
-1096 YGSDNNYYRDIVLS
+1096 
-1110 CMDTYNM
+1110 DTYNKIQGFAVDPSGNF
-1117 TVGEFKAWIKERYD
+1117 TIYDNSYSENSDLAGFKAMLAEKYN
-1131 AGNPVVIYYQLAT
+1131 AGNPVVCYLKLAT
-1144 PIELELTDEQKAIS
+1144 PIELELTDAQKAIS

-1184 KKGENDEN
+1184 KKGENNDEN

>member
-8 NKKAFKILDSFTI
+8 NKKAFKILDGFTI

-55 QAETEEEILNGN
+55 QAEAEEEILNGS
-67 GKVVFTGFLDDI
+67 GEVIFAGFLDDI
-79 DLSEMKIR
+79 DLSEMKNR

-153 TVENCMN
+153 SVENCMN

-196 PDMITKGLS
+196 PDVITKGLS

-224 VRIFYSTMSMCDELN
+224 VRIYYSTMSMCDELN

-287 DVASLSIIIGG
+287 DVASLSIVIGG

-325 SNDGGEEKTLV
+325 SDDGGEEKTLV

-432 FDETPNLKI
+432 FDELPNLKI

-489 DLFRPAQK
+489 DLFRPSQK

-531 EVIVV
+531 EIIVV

-550 SHTQKTT
+550 SHTQKNT
-557 QGINSFNPKI
+557 QGKNLYNKDTDTKGWVYSNTGILGASTVWNTSDWIEVTPNAKYCISNKTTGTSNIFISEFDSDKNFITRNTTNPFTASA
-567 TTKTQ
+567 TTK
-572 YGVTVSQEGKNRIKL
+572 YIRLSYKNDLGMYEIQL
-587 NGKGSGG
+587 
-594 WRVSFDTIHKFEKG
+594 EKG
-608 KSYTVT
+608 
-614 IRKISGSC
+614 
-622 TQAAS
+622 
-627 DTLWAFLFYPE
+627 
-638 TSKNT
+638 NT
-643 HATFKP
+643 K
-649 SDTVV
+649 
-654 NWTFKAEESN
+654 
-664 TAPYIWIGWKAG
+664 
-676 LSVVGTNSV
+676 
-685 FNNLILEIS
+685 
-694 IVEGT
+694 T
-699 TAKEY
+699 TY
-704 EDYTGRKPSP
+704 EPYTGSKPSP
-714 NDDYPQEVETV
+714 SPDYPQEIKTAGDNVNWFDKDTIASNQRIGSD
-725 GNNINILPGKEHWEQ
+725 GNYYADKGYFTSDYIEL
-740 GSVDNKTGEPFSST
+740 GSEKSCVITLGTARGST
-754 TRIRNKGFIG
+754 AYAIYDSEKNFVSRTFGLWN
-764 VEPKTNYFASLQ
+764 TN
-776 NDDYAFTNIILYDNQ
+776 
-791 GTYIKDYYSINNA
+791 
-804 IKGANA
+804 
-810 LLITIP
+810 LITNNTNSKQYMRFCGFLTDID
-816 ENCYNIKVILKNAD
+816 NIKV
-830 DTSNITVDEYP
+830 EYGT
-841 QIKAKFEKGDIQTP
+841 IATP
-855 YSVYNQG
+855 YSPYGQG
-862 SVEVIKRNRNQFDIA
+862 SVEIDVVNKNLLNIANTEETTKGGITYSIK
-877 EQTRVDNG
+877 NG
-885 ITSNYKD
+885 ILKLN
-892 GKISLVGTAT
+892 GTAT
-902 KNWALLTQSKTPF
+902 ANFDIQLSKNIKIKKGKYTHSSSYIQSGLYISFDNLRYTMISLTGGKKRTFEITEDTTYKTYF
-915 YLKAGEYT
+915 IWIDKGT
-923 VSVYDF
+923 VLN
-929 NVEENYSLEFTL
+929 NVEIKL
-941 YHADNTS
+941 
-948 TKMYLD
+948 
-954 KYNKHR
+954 
-960 TYTVEKDVTGLTVG
+960 
-974 LSKFKTGD
+974 
-982 TLDLE
+982 
-987 FSVQLEEGKT
+987 QLEAGTTATDFVEHQSQT
-997 STNWILPRSEEF
+997 AIM
-1009 IVPIQR
+1009 PIQQ
-1015 EMLEGDYIDNVEYH
+1015 EMLEGDYIDSTEH
-1029 KWQKLILNGTEN
+1029 HEWGKITITGTEN
-1041 IIRIAANHGKYIF
+1041 SWIENAVTKGLFQITLDNVSSNLNEI
-1054 GIDTELQ
+1054 E
-1061 AISTKSEEIKE
+1061 AISNYYQGKTGNKIINSDNSVGT
-1072 IYCNVA
+1072 Y
-1078 TQNSRGFLYSNI
+1078 TNSRIFF
-1090 TADWIS
+1090 THKKFA
-1096 YGSDNNYYRDIVLS
+1096 NNLA
-1110 CMDTYNM
+1110 
-1117 TVGEFKAWIKERYD
+1117 GLKAWLKSKYD
-1131 AGNPVVIYYQLAT
+1131 EGNPVIIYYKLAT

>member
-8 NKKAFKILDSFTI
+8 NKKAFKILDGFTI

-55 QAETEEEILNGN
+55 QAETEEEILNEN
-67 GKVVFTGFLDDI
+67 GEVVFAGFLDDI

-153 TVENCMN
+153 SVENCMN

-196 PDMITKGLS
+196 PDVITKGLS

-224 VRIFYSTMSMCDELN
+224 VRIFYSTMSICDELN

-260 TVQFNNPIVVSEDT
+260 TVQFNNPIIVSEDT

-304 IETNEKSADY
+304 IETNEESADY

-382 NNLKGVISDTGIV
+382 NNLKGVISDTGII

-432 FDETPNLKI
+432 FDEKPNLKI

-536 KDNDGLITIERING
+536 KDNDGLITIEKING
-550 SHTQKTT
+550 SHSQKTT
-557 QGINSFNPKI
+557 EGINLYNKDTDTKGWVYSNTGILEASTVWNTSDWIEVTPNAKYCISNKTTGTSNIFISEFDSDKNFIKRNTTNPFTTSAI
-567 TTKTQ
+567 TKYIRLSYKNDLGMYEIQLEKGNTKTTYEPYTGGKPSPSTEYPQ
-572 YGVTVSQEGKNRIKL
+572 EIETVGSDVNLFDKTTITENQRL
-587 NGKGSGG
+587 DPSGG
-594 WRVSFDTIHKFEKG
+594 NNYDENCDVSDYIKIQPNTTYTRNITASVYECICFYTINKTFISRDT
-608 KSYTVT
+608 
-614 IRKISGSC
+614 
-622 TQAAS
+622 
-627 DTLWAFLFYPE
+627 
-638 TSKNT
+638 T
-643 HATFKP
+643 HAT
-649 SDTVV
+649 T
-654 NWTFKAEESN
+654 
-664 TAPYIWIGWKAG
+664 I
-676 LSVVGTNSV
+676 
-685 FNNLILEIS
+685 
-694 IVEGT
+694 
-699 TAKEY
+699 
-704 EDYTGRKPSP
+704 SP
-714 NDDYPQEVETV
+714 NNAYYV
-725 GNNINILPGKEHWEQ
+725 
-740 GSVDNKTGEPFSST
+740 
-754 TRIRNKGFIG
+754 RISCY
-764 VEPKTNYFASLQ
+764 KTNL
-776 NDDYAFTNIILYDNQ
+776 DT
-791 GTYIKDYYSINNA
+791 
-804 IKGANA
+804 
-810 LLITIP
+810 
-816 ENCYNIKVILKNAD
+816 LKL
-830 DTSNITVDEYP
+830 
-841 QIKAKFEKGDIQTP
+841 EKGTKATP
-855 YSVYNQG
+855 YSPYGQG
-862 SVEVIKRNRNQFDIA
+862 SVEVIKQNKNFIKLYDSNTLTWAGLTYTLNKNTGEILI
-877 EQTRVDNG
+877 NG
-885 ITSNYKD
+885 TSTSNGWVECGYAFKGGTD
-892 GKISLVGTAT
+892 PQTKILKKLKENETYTLSCRKKSGTVDKAVSFFVQITEDNKTIATSIGSSATRSDCTGIYRFWVYVPSGTTCTNLVIQPQLEQGSTAT
-902 KNWALLTQSKTPF
+902 NF
-915 YLKAGEYT
+915 
-923 VSVYDF
+923 
-929 NVEENYSLEFTL
+929 VE
-941 YHADNTS
+941 
-948 TKMYLD
+948 
-954 KYNKHR
+954 HR
-960 TYTVEKDVTGLTVG
+960 EETY
-974 LSKFKTGD
+974 
-982 TLDLE
+982 
-987 FSVQLEEGKT
+987 
-997 STNWILPRSEEF
+997 ILP
-1009 IVPIQR
+1009 IQQ
-1015 EMLEGDYIDNVEYH
+1015 EMLEGDCIDNVEH
-1029 KWQKLILNGTEN
+1029 HIWKKLILDGSEAWKISSAPNQVSTTYFSSNFDVAKSNSNYSISNYFSYAKDLWNKDKEGVYIDFLNGYDVR
-1041 IIRIAANHGKYIF
+1041 IRISKEKA
-1054 GIDTELQ
+1054 
-1061 AISTKSEEIKE
+1061 STI
-1072 IYCNVA
+1072 A
-1078 TQNSRGFLYSNI
+1078 
-1090 TADWIS
+1090 
-1096 YGSDNNYYRDIVLS
+1096 
-1110 CMDTYNM
+1110 
-1117 TVGEFKAWIKERYD
+1117 EFKSWLKSKYD
-1131 AGNPVVIYYQLAT
+1131 EGNPVVVYYKLAT
-1144 PIELELTDEQKAIS
+1144 PIELELTDAQKAIS

>member
-8 NKKAFKILDSFTI
+8 NKKAFKILDGFTI

-55 QAETEEEILNGN
+55 QAETEEEILNEN
-67 GKVVFTGFLDDI
+67 GEVVFAGFLDDI

-153 TVENCMN
+153 SVENCMN

-196 PDMITKGLS
+196 PDVITKGLS

-224 VRIFYSTMSMCDELN
+224 VRIYYSTMSMCDELN

-325 SNDGGEEKTLV
+325 SDDGGEEKTLV

-536 KDNDGLITIERING
+536 KDNDGLITIERINS
-550 SHTQKTT
+550 SHSQKTT
-557 QGINSFNPKI
+557 EGRNVFNPKI
-567 TTKTQ
+567 TTRTNK
-572 YGVTVSQEGKNRIKL
+572 GITVSQEGKYRVKI
-587 NGKGSGG
+587 NGKATGSQ
-594 WRVSFDTIHKFEKG
+594 RIEFDTIPNFEQG
-608 KSYTVT
+608 KYYTVT
-614 IRKISGSC
+614 IKKISGSC
-622 TQAAS
+622 TKVS
-627 DTLWAFLFYPE
+627 DATTWGILFFPETVDAGRLTFYP
-638 TSKNT
+638 T
-643 HATFKP
+643 
-649 SDTVV
+649 DTVKSF
-654 NWTFKAEESN
+654 TFQAIDSN
-664 TAPYIWIGWKAG
+664 TKPYFWQGWEG
-676 LSVVGTNSV
+676 TSVVGTNSV

-699 TAKEY
+699 TAKDY
-704 EDYTGRKPSP
+704 EDYTGGKPSP
-714 NDDYPQEVETV
+714 NPNYPQENETV

-754 TRIRNKGFIG
+754 TRLRNKGFIG

-776 NDDYAFTNIILYDNQ
+776 NDDYAFVNIILYDNK
-791 GTYIKDYYSINNA
+791 GTYIKGYYSINNA
-804 IKGANA
+804 IKGAKA
-810 LLITIP
+810 LLIAIP
-816 ENCYNIKVILKNAD
+816 ENCYNIKAILRNAD

-841 QIKAKFEKGDIQTP
+841 QIRAKFEKGDIQTP
-855 YSVYNQG
+855 YSAYNQG

-877 EQTRVDNG
+877 EQTRVNNG
-885 ITSNYKD
+885 TTSNYKD
-892 GKISLVGTAT
+892 GTFSLVGTAT
-902 KNWALLTQSKTPF
+902 MNWTLLTQSKTPF

-974 LSKFKTGD
+974 LSGFKAGD

-997 STNWILPRSEEF
+997 SKNWILPRSEEF

-1015 EMLEGDYIDNVEYH
+1015 EMLEGDYIDTVEH
-1029 KWQKLILNGTEN
+1029 HEWHKLILTGTEPWYCETN
-1041 IIRIAANHGKYIF
+1041 GRFGYLSQNLPKAYKKTIQISDLLGNVCNSYIEKTPAQTWKGTQGFCIDPGGSLRIW
-1054 GIDTELQ
+1054 DD
-1061 AISTKSEEIKE
+1061 S
-1072 IYCNVA
+1072 
-1078 TQNSRGFLYSNI
+1078 YSK
-1090 TADWIS
+1090 T
-1096 YGSDNNYYRDIVLS
+1096 SDLA
-1110 CMDTYNM
+1110 
-1117 TVGEFKAWIKERYD
+1117 GFKAMLSEKYN
-1131 AGNPVVIYYQLAT
+1131 AGNPVVCYLKLAT